1 MDPIYLTNLR
11 TSKFK
16 AHTEPFMRRFFQRL
30 LLPVAVMVVTQTS
43 FVSAESIRLVG
54 PDGQVQP
61 TPQYSEN
68 IVRNSA
74 NNEPGRF
81 FGPTSANQTLWSI
94 ASQLRPSSSVTVQQ
108 TLLAIY
114 QLNPQAFENQNIHTL
129 IPGSTLRVPSLA
141 QISRNST
148 QDAVNI
154 MASHQAKLNQTP
166 DTPVRPVAPPR
177 PAPVATPKVE
187 AVAQTPPQVTPT
199 TAPQEKAPTE
209 LKTPAKPSQSTD
221 AEVMALEEKN
231 HTLRLMLSQV
241 QSEVST
247 LKEEL
252 GDENRIRSEV
262 ERLLEEERRK
272 AEEASRLAPSALD
285 NLLSNGWLV
294 ALLAL
299 IPGLLIAIVVLL
311 LLNRRSSAQQENPT
325 QNNITSEMPTA
336 APVTLGPE
344 QTEDIGDDLLLD
356 DDLFSTTDDKEEND
370 AEKAFSDEDD
380 VFADLNE
387 TDLDFNL
394 DGQDSDDLFVGI
406 DDDGDLDT
414 EFDAL
419 NESANGISVNADD
432 KALGLEEMERAL
444 NDVSEPTDNDDLN
457 SFDLADENQMSE
469 DDIEAL
475 LSGDEENELLS
486 DGKVDQSLLDDL
498 LASELDALD
507 DEPAIQDTETLDTL
521 LNDELASLSE
531 EDNDEFDLS
540 GAGVAGDQDL
550 DDLFAS
556 IEEQADLEQLEAKAI
571 DETAL
576 LDEILAEQDAPLSEE
591 STELLDELLDDFDK
605 PENDEFDA
613 QTADLLQPEE
623 PILDLEED
631 STQLLN
637 EVLGEPVPEE
647 LASGLEIDQNST
659 ELLDELLDDLDLDD
673 ESIEA
678 TEFSVAPEKL
688 SVEDGT
694 ELFDELL
701 EIEQHPEPA
710 ESLPELATE
719 DEFNSDTFID
729 DLLNSAPAKDP
740 LLEPVLDENEAFAQ
754 ADDFDF
760 NPEIEGGLEDDLPQ
774 PSALP
779 ANEFGTPQD
788 EDWVFDEDDSSPTLE
803 ANTELELSSAED
815 DLPEQTTATN
825 ETVDELLAD
834 LAAQPQSNTVDT
846 SDDALAPDALSQS
859 VEESLTLNDLE
870 LPEENDEP
878 QLAEVTPSSVFDEQQ
893 VETEIEPESEPLAA
907 EASNDESDLTALNE
921 LDLPEYTEEDALAD
935 AQLEPA
941 AESEVEPELELA
953 SEPAEEEAFTELDEL
968 DLPEYTE
975 EDALADAQLE
985 PAAESEVEPE
995 LELASEPAEE
1005 EAFTELNELDLPEY
1019 TEEDALAD
1027 AQLEPA
1033 AESEVEPELELVS
1046 EPVTEEAF
1054 TELNELDLPEYTEED
1069 ALADAQLEP
1078 AAESEVEPE
1087 LELASEPAEEEAF
1100 TEFNELDLPE
1110 YTEEDALADAQLEPV
1125 AESEVEPELE
1135 LASEPAAEEAFTE
1148 LNELDLPEYTEED
1161 ALADAQLEP
1170 AAESEVEPELELA
1183 SDLEEE
1189 ETFTE
1194 LDELDLPEYTEE
1206 DALADAQLESATE
1219 SEVEPELDELDL
1231 PEYTEEDALA
1241 DAQLEPA
1248 VESEV
1253 EPELELATE
1262 PAEEE
1267 VFTELNELDLPEYTE
1282 EDALADAQL
1291 EPAVES
1297 DVEPELELASD
1308 LEEEEVFTELNELDL
1323 PEYTEEDAL
1332 ADAQLEPVAESEVEP
1347 ELDLASDL
1355 EEEEAFTELDE
1366 LDLPEYTEEDA
1377 LADAQLEPA
1386 VESGVEPELEL
1397 ASEPAAEEAFTELNE
1412 LDLPE
1417 YTEEDALADA
1427 QLELSVESEVE
1438 PELGDGTE
1446 TLAQETESD
1455 ALVADEDLLASV
1467 ESAVDEVQPELLDAT
1482 QDVPP
1487 TQSLANK
1494 AFDEEALHDW
1504 LSDNPDGEKPFSFD
1518 RPLDAKTIDSA
1529 GMDIDAML
1537 QMGGEDWNGFH
1548 LTPDQQAQLPDDVP
1562 EDEQAIWASETPEPQ
1577 AKPENWG
1584 SQEDLLDFDPQRD
1597 GYMTIDELMAQVESE
1612 EQGLNPDEEE
1622 LKLDV
1627 GLDEFPDVIGD
1638 IRDID
1643 VDSGAEAAGKLD
1655 LAKIY
1660 IEMNDEKGA
1669 IKLLEEAIVD
1679 GDDEIRQQAKRLID
1693 VLNGRV

>member
-1 MDPIYLTNLR
+1 
-11 TSKFK
+11 
-16 AHTEPFMRRFFQRL
+16 MRRFFQRL

-166 DTPVRPVAPPR
+166 DVPVRPVAPPR

-803 ANTELELSSAED
+803 GNAELELSSAED

-846 SDDALAPDALSQS
+846 SDDVLAPDALSQS

-878 QLAEVTPSSVFDEQQ
+878 QLAEVTQSSAFDEQQ

-941 AESEVEPELELA
+941 TESEVEPELELA

-985 PAAESEVEPE
+985 PAVESEVEPE

-1005 EAFTELNELDLPEY
+1005 EAFTELDELDLPEY

-1027 AQLEPA
+1027 AQLE
-1033 AESEVEPELELVS
+1033 SVV
-1046 EPVTEEAF
+1046 
-1054 TELNELDLPEYTEED
+1054 
-1069 ALADAQLEP
+1069 
-1078 AAESEVEPE
+1078 ESEVEPE
-1087 LELASEPAEEEAF
+1087 LELASDLEE
-1100 TEFNELDLPE
+1100 
-1110 YTEEDALADAQLEPV
+1110 
-1125 AESEVEPELE
+1125 
-1135 LASEPAAEEAFTE
+1135 EEAFTE

-1189 ETFTE
+1189 EAFTELNKLDLPEYTEEDALADAQLEPAAESEVEPELELASEPAEEEAFPELDELDLPEYTEEDALANAQLEPAAESEVEPELELASEPAAEEAFTE

-1206 DALADAQLESATE
+1206 DALADAQLEPATE
-1219 SEVEPELDELDL
+1219 SDVEPELELASEPAEEEAFTELDELDL

-1253 EPELELATE
+1253 EPELELASE

-1282 EDALADAQL
+1282 EEALADAQL
-1291 EPAVES
+1291 EPAAESEVES
-1297 DVEPELELASD
+1297 ELELASD
-1308 LEEEEVFTELNELDL
+1308 LEE
-1323 PEYTEEDAL
+1323 
-1332 ADAQLEPVAESEVEP
+1332 
-1347 ELDLASDL
+1347 
-1355 EEEEAFTELDE
+1355 
-1366 LDLPEYTEEDA
+1366 
-1377 LADAQLEPA
+1377 
-1386 VESGVEPELEL
+1386 
-1397 ASEPAAEEAFTELNE
+1397 EEAFTELNE

-1427 QLELSVESEVE
+1427 QLEPAAESEVE
-1438 PELGDGTE
+1438 PELGDETE

-1467 ESAVDEVQPELLDAT
+1467 ESAADEVQPELLDAT

>member
-1 MDPIYLTNLR
+1 
-11 TSKFK
+11 
-16 AHTEPFMRRFFQRL
+16 MRRFFQRL

-166 DTPVRPVAPPR
+166 DAPVRPVAPPR

-803 ANTELELSSAED
+803 GNTELELSSAED

-825 ETVDELLAD
+825 ETVDELLTD

-1135 LASEPAAEEAFTE
+1135 LASEPTAEEAFTE

-1206 DALADAQLESATE
+1206 DALADAQLEPAAE
-1219 SEVEPELDELDL
+1219 SEVEPELASDLEEEEAFTELNELDL

-1267 VFTELNELDLPEYTE
+1267 VFTEL
-1282 EDALADAQL
+1282 
-1291 EPAVES
+1291 
-1297 DVEPELELASD
+1297 
-1308 LEEEEVFTELNELDL
+1308 
-1323 PEYTEEDAL
+1323 
-1332 ADAQLEPVAESEVEP
+1332 
-1347 ELDLASDL
+1347 
-1355 EEEEAFTELDE
+1355 DE

-1386 VESGVEPELEL
+1386 AEAEVESELER
-1397 ASEPAAEEAFTELNE
+1397 ASDLEEKEAFTELDK

-1427 QLELSVESEVE
+1427 QLEPSVESEVE
-1438 PELGDGTE
+1438 PELGDETE

>member
-1 MDPIYLTNLR
+1 
-11 TSKFK
+11 
-16 AHTEPFMRRFFQRL
+16 MRRFFQRL

-187 AVAQTPPQVTPT
+187 AVAHTPPQVTPT

-576 LDEILAEQDAPLSEE
+576 LDEILAEQDVPLSEE

-803 ANTELELSSAED
+803 GNTELELSSAED

-825 ETVDELLAD
+825 ETVDELLTD

-878 QLAEVTPSSVFDEQQ
+878 QLAEVTPSSAFDEQQ

-907 EASNDESDLTALNE
+907 EASNDESDLTELNE

-941 AESEVEPELELA
+941 VESEVEPEPELELASDLEEEEAFTELNKLDLPEYTEEDALADAQLEPAAEAEVEPELELASEPAEEEAFTELDELDLPEYTEEDALADAQLEPAVESEVEPELELASEPAEEEVFTELNELDLPEYTEEDALADAQLEPAVESEVEPELELASEPAEEEVFTELNELDLPEYTEEDALADAQLEPAVESEVEPELELTSEPAEEEAFTELDELDLPEYTEEDALADAQLEPAVESEVEPELELA

-985 PAAESEVEPE
+985 PAV
-995 LELASEPAEE
+995 
-1005 EAFTELNELDLPEY
+1005 
-1019 TEEDALAD
+1019 
-1027 AQLEPA
+1027 
-1033 AESEVEPELELVS
+1033 
-1046 EPVTEEAF
+1046 
-1054 TELNELDLPEYTEED
+1054 
-1069 ALADAQLEP
+1069 
-1078 AAESEVEPE
+1078 
-1087 LELASEPAEEEAF
+1087 
-1100 TEFNELDLPE
+1100 
-1110 YTEEDALADAQLEPV
+1110 
-1125 AESEVEPELE
+1125 ESEVEPELE

-1170 AAESEVEPELELA
+1170 
-1183 SDLEEE
+1183 
-1189 ETFTE
+1189 
-1194 LDELDLPEYTEE
+1194 
-1206 DALADAQLESATE
+1206 
-1219 SEVEPELDELDL
+1219 
-1231 PEYTEEDALA
+1231 
-1241 DAQLEPA
+1241 
-1248 VESEV
+1248 
-1253 EPELELATE
+1253 
-1262 PAEEE
+1262 
-1267 VFTELNELDLPEYTE
+1267 
-1282 EDALADAQL
+1282 
-1291 EPAVES
+1291 
-1297 DVEPELELASD
+1297 
-1308 LEEEEVFTELNELDL
+1308 
-1323 PEYTEEDAL
+1323 
-1332 ADAQLEPVAESEVEP
+1332 
-1347 ELDLASDL
+1347 
-1355 EEEEAFTELDE
+1355 
-1366 LDLPEYTEEDA
+1366 
-1377 LADAQLEPA
+1377 
-1386 VESGVEPELEL
+1386 
-1397 ASEPAAEEAFTELNE
+1397 
-1412 LDLPE
+1412 
-1417 YTEEDALADA
+1417 
-1427 QLELSVESEVE
+1427 SVDE

-1467 ESAVDEVQPELLDAT
+1467 ESAVDEVQPELLGAT

>member
-1 MDPIYLTNLR
+1 
-11 TSKFK
+11 
-16 AHTEPFMRRFFQRL
+16 MRRFFQRL

-166 DTPVRPVAPPR
+166 YAPVRPVAPPR
-177 PAPVATPKVE
+177 PAPVATPKVQ

-370 AEKAFSDEDD
+370 AEAEKAFSDEDD

-457 SFDLADENQMSE
+457 SFDLADENQMSK

-540 GAGVAGDQDL
+540 GAGVTGDQDL

-556 IEEQADLEQLEAKAI
+556 IEEQADLEQPEAKVI

-576 LDEILAEQDAPLSEE
+576 LDEILAEQDAPLSEA

-623 PILDLEED
+623 PTLDLEED

-647 LASGLEIDQNST
+647 LAAELEIDQNST

-803 ANTELELSSAED
+803 GNTELELSSAED

-825 ETVDELLAD
+825 ETADELLAD

-878 QLAEVTPSSVFDEQQ
+878 QLAEVTPSSAFDEQQ

-935 AQLEPA
+935 AQLESA
-941 AESEVEPELELA
+941 TESEVESELELA

-995 LELASEPAEE
+995 LELVSEPVTEEAFTELDELDLPEYTEEDALADAQLEPAVESEVEPELELASEPAEEEAFTELDELDLPEYTEEDALADAQLEPAVESEVEPELELASEPAAEEAFTELDELDLPEYTEEDALADAQLEPAAESEVEPELELVSEPAEEEAFTELNELDLPEYTEEDALADAQLEPASESEVEPELASDLEEE

-1033 AESEVEPELELVS
+1033 AESEVES
-1046 EPVTEEAF
+1046 
-1054 TELNELDLPEYTEED
+1054 
-1069 ALADAQLEP
+1069 
-1078 AAESEVEPE
+1078 
-1087 LELASEPAEEEAF
+1087 
-1100 TEFNELDLPE
+1100 
-1110 YTEEDALADAQLEPV
+1110 
-1125 AESEVEPELE
+1125 
-1135 LASEPAAEEAFTE
+1135 
-1148 LNELDLPEYTEED
+1148 
-1161 ALADAQLEP
+1161 
-1170 AAESEVEPELELA
+1170 
-1183 SDLEEE
+1183 
-1189 ETFTE
+1189 
-1194 LDELDLPEYTEE
+1194 
-1206 DALADAQLESATE
+1206 
-1219 SEVEPELDELDL
+1219 
-1231 PEYTEEDALA
+1231 
-1241 DAQLEPA
+1241 
-1248 VESEV
+1248 
-1253 EPELELATE
+1253 
-1262 PAEEE
+1262 
-1267 VFTELNELDLPEYTE
+1267 
-1282 EDALADAQL
+1282 
-1291 EPAVES
+1291 
-1297 DVEPELELASD
+1297 ELELASD

-1332 ADAQLEPVAESEVEP
+1332 ADAQLEPA
-1347 ELDLASDL
+1347 
-1355 EEEEAFTELDE
+1355 
-1366 LDLPEYTEEDA
+1366 
-1377 LADAQLEPA
+1377 
-1386 VESGVEPELEL
+1386 
-1397 ASEPAAEEAFTELNE
+1397 
-1412 LDLPE
+1412 
-1417 YTEEDALADA
+1417 
-1427 QLELSVESEVE
+1427 VESEVE

-1467 ESAVDEVQPELLDAT
+1467 ESAVDEVQPELLGAT

>member
-576 LDEILAEQDAPLSEE
+576 LDEILAEQDVPLSEE

-803 ANTELELSSAED
+803 GNAELELSSAED

-825 ETVDELLAD
+825 ETADELLAD

-878 QLAEVTPSSVFDEQQ
+878 QLAEVTPTSAFDEQQ
-893 VETEIEPESEPLAA
+893 VETEIEPELEPLAA
-907 EASNDESDLTALNE
+907 EASNDESDLTELNE
-921 LDLPEYTEEDALAD
+921 LDLPEYTEEDVLADAQLEPAAESEVEPELELASEPAEEEAFTELDELDLPEYTEEDALADAQLEPAVESEVEPELELASDLEEEEAFTELDELDLPEYTEEDALADAQLEPAVESEVEPELELASDLEEEEAFTELNKLDLPEYTEEDALAD

-995 LELASEPAEE
+995 LASDLEEKEAFTELNELDLPEYTEEDVLADAQLEPAAEAEVEPELELASDLEEE

-1033 AESEVEPELELVS
+1033 AEAEVEPELELAS
-1046 EPVTEEAF
+1046 DLEEKEAF
-1054 TELNELDLPEYTEED
+1054 TELNELDLPEH
-1069 ALADAQLEP
+1069 
-1078 AAESEVEPE
+1078 
-1087 LELASEPAEEEAF
+1087 
-1100 TEFNELDLPE
+1100 
-1110 YTEEDALADAQLEPV
+1110 
-1125 AESEVEPELE
+1125 
-1135 LASEPAAEEAFTE
+1135 
-1148 LNELDLPEYTEED
+1148 TEED

-1189 ETFTE
+1189 EAFTE

-1206 DALADAQLESATE
+1206 DALADAQLE
-1219 SEVEPELDELDL
+1219 
-1231 PEYTEEDALA
+1231 
-1241 DAQLEPA
+1241 PA
-1248 VESEV
+1248 
-1253 EPELELATE
+1253 
-1262 PAEEE
+1262 AEAE
-1267 VFTELNELDLPEYTE
+1267 
-1282 EDALADAQL
+1282 
-1291 EPAVES
+1291 
-1297 DVEPELELASD
+1297 VEPELELASD
-1308 LEEEEVFTELNELDL
+1308 LEEKEAFTELNELDL

-1355 EEEEAFTELDE
+1355 EEEEAFTELNE

-1377 LADAQLEPA
+1377 LADAQLEP
-1386 VESGVEPELEL
+1386 
-1397 ASEPAAEEAFTELNE
+1397 
-1412 LDLPE
+1412 
-1417 YTEEDALADA
+1417 
-1427 QLELSVESEVE
+1427 SVESEVE

-1467 ESAVDEVQPELLDAT
+1467 ESAVDEVQPELLGAT

>member
-1 MDPIYLTNLR
+1 
-11 TSKFK
+11 
-16 AHTEPFMRRFFQRL
+16 MRRFFQRL

-199 TAPQEKAPTE
+199 TAPQEKVPTE

-241 QSEVST
+241 QSEVSI

-803 ANTELELSSAED
+803 GNTELELSSAED

-825 ETVDELLAD
+825 ETADELLAD

-878 QLAEVTPSSVFDEQQ
+878 QLAEVTPYSAFDEQQ

-953 SEPAEEEAFTELDEL
+953 SEPAEEEAFTELNEL
-968 DLPEYTE
+968 DLPEYTK

-985 PAAESEVEPE
+985 PATESEVEPE
-995 LELASEPAEE
+995 LELASEPVEE
-1005 EAFTELNELDLPEY
+1005 EAFT
-1019 TEEDALAD
+1019 
-1027 AQLEPA
+1027 
-1033 AESEVEPELELVS
+1033 
-1046 EPVTEEAF
+1046 
-1054 TELNELDLPEYTEED
+1054 
-1069 ALADAQLEP
+1069 
-1078 AAESEVEPE
+1078 
-1087 LELASEPAEEEAF
+1087 
-1100 TEFNELDLPE
+1100 
-1110 YTEEDALADAQLEPV
+1110 
-1125 AESEVEPELE
+1125 
-1135 LASEPAAEEAFTE
+1135 
-1148 LNELDLPEYTEED
+1148 
-1161 ALADAQLEP
+1161 
-1170 AAESEVEPELELA
+1170 
-1183 SDLEEE
+1183 
-1189 ETFTE
+1189 
-1194 LDELDLPEYTEE
+1194 
-1206 DALADAQLESATE
+1206 
-1219 SEVEPELDELDL
+1219 ELDELDL

-1248 VESEV
+1248 VDSEVEPELASEPAEEEAFTELDELDLPEYTEEDALADAQLEPAAESEV

-1291 EPAVES
+1291 EPAAES
-1297 DVEPELELASD
+1297 EVEPELELTSEPA
-1308 LEEEEVFTELNELDL
+1308 EEEAFTELDELDL

-1332 ADAQLEPVAESEVEP
+1332 ADAQLEPAAESEVEP
-1347 ELDLASDL
+1347 ELGLAS
-1355 EEEEAFTELDE
+1355 EPAEEEAFTELDE

-1386 VESGVEPELEL
+1386 VESEVEPELELASEPAEEEAFTELDELDLPEYTEEDALADAQLEPAVESEVEPELELASEPAEEEAFTELDELDLPEYTEEDALADAQLESVVESEVEPELEL

-1427 QLELSVESEVE
+1427 QLEPSVESEVE

-1467 ESAVDEVQPELLDAT
+1467 ESAVDEVQPELLGAT

>member
-1 MDPIYLTNLR
+1 M
-11 TSKFK
+11 
-16 AHTEPFMRRFFQRL
+16 
-30 LLPVAVMVVTQTS
+30 
-43 FVSAESIRLVG
+43 
-54 PDGQVQP
+54 
-61 TPQYSEN
+61 
-68 IVRNSA
+68 
-74 NNEPGRF
+74 
-81 FGPTSANQTLWSI
+81 
-94 ASQLRPSSSVTVQQ
+94 QQ

-199 TAPQEKAPTE
+199 TAPQEKVPTE

-576 LDEILAEQDAPLSEE
+576 LDEILAEQDVPLSEE

-803 ANTELELSSAED
+803 GNAELELSSAED

-825 ETVDELLAD
+825 ETADELLAD

-878 QLAEVTPSSVFDEQQ
+878 QLAEVTPSSAFDEQQ

-907 EASNDESDLTALNE
+907 EASNDESDLTELNE
-921 LDLPEYTEEDALAD
+921 LDLPEYTEEDALADAQLEPAVESEVEPELELASEPAEEEAFTELDELDLPEYTEEDALADAQLEPAAESEVEPELASDLEEEEAFTELNELDLPEYTEEDALADAQLEPAAESEVEPELELVSEPVTEEAFTELDELDLPEHTEEDALADAQLEPAVESEVEPEPELELASDLEEEEAFTELDELDLPEYTEEDALADAQLEPAVESEVEPELELASDLEEEEAFTELNKLDLPEYTEEDALAD

-985 PAAESEVEPE
+985 SATESEVE
-995 LELASEPAEE
+995 S
-1005 EAFTELNELDLPEY
+1005 
-1019 TEEDALAD
+1019 
-1027 AQLEPA
+1027 
-1033 AESEVEPELELVS
+1033 ELELV
-1046 EPVTEEAF
+1046 
-1054 TELNELDLPEYTEED
+1054 
-1069 ALADAQLEP
+1069 
-1078 AAESEVEPE
+1078 
-1087 LELASEPAEEEAF
+1087 
-1100 TEFNELDLPE
+1100 
-1110 YTEEDALADAQLEPV
+1110 
-1125 AESEVEPELE
+1125 
-1135 LASEPAAEEAFTE
+1135 SEPAAEEAFTE
-1148 LNELDLPEYTEED
+1148 L
-1161 ALADAQLEP
+1161 
-1170 AAESEVEPELELA
+1170 
-1183 SDLEEE
+1183 
-1189 ETFTE
+1189 
-1194 LDELDLPEYTEE
+1194 DELDVPEYTEE
-1206 DALADAQLESATE
+1206 DALADAQLES
-1219 SEVEPELDELDL
+1219 
-1231 PEYTEEDALA
+1231 
-1241 DAQLEPA
+1241 
-1248 VESEV
+1248 
-1253 EPELELATE
+1253 
-1262 PAEEE
+1262 
-1267 VFTELNELDLPEYTE
+1267 
-1282 EDALADAQL
+1282 
-1291 EPAVES
+1291 
-1297 DVEPELELASD
+1297 
-1308 LEEEEVFTELNELDL
+1308 
-1323 PEYTEEDAL
+1323 
-1332 ADAQLEPVAESEVEP
+1332 
-1347 ELDLASDL
+1347 
-1355 EEEEAFTELDE
+1355 
-1366 LDLPEYTEEDA
+1366 
-1377 LADAQLEPA
+1377 
-1386 VESGVEPELEL
+1386 
-1397 ASEPAAEEAFTELNE
+1397 
-1412 LDLPE
+1412 
-1417 YTEEDALADA
+1417 
-1427 QLELSVESEVE
+1427 SVESEVE
-1438 PELGDGTE
+1438 PELGDETE

-1467 ESAVDEVQPELLDAT
+1467 ESAVDEVQPELLGAT

>member
-11 TSKFK
+11 TPKFK

-803 ANTELELSSAED
+803 GNTELELSSAED

-825 ETVDELLAD
+825 ETVDELLTD

-878 QLAEVTPSSVFDEQQ
+878 QLAEVTPSSAFDEQQ

-921 LDLPEYTEEDALAD
+921 LDLSEYTEEDALAD

-985 PAAESEVEPE
+985 PAVESEVEPE

-1005 EAFTELNELDLPEY
+1005 EAFTELDELDLPEY

-1033 AESEVEPELELVS
+1033 TES
-1046 EPVTEEAF
+1046 
-1054 TELNELDLPEYTEED
+1054 D
-1069 ALADAQLEP
+1069 
-1078 AAESEVEPE
+1078 
-1087 LELASEPAEEEAF
+1087 
-1100 TEFNELDLPE
+1100 
-1110 YTEEDALADAQLEPV
+1110 
-1125 AESEVEPELE
+1125 VEPELE

-1170 AAESEVEPELELA
+1170 AAESEVEPELELVSEQA
-1183 SDLEEE
+1183 EEE
-1189 ETFTE
+1189 AFTE

-1206 DALADAQLESATE
+1206 DALAG
-1219 SEVEPELDELDL
+1219 
-1231 PEYTEEDALA
+1231 
-1241 DAQLEPA
+1241 AQLEPA

-1253 EPELELATE
+1253 EPELELASDL
-1262 PAEEE
+1262 EEE
-1267 VFTELNELDLPEYTE
+1267 EAFTELNELDLPEYTE

-1291 EPAVES
+1291 EPA
-1297 DVEPELELASD
+1297 
-1308 LEEEEVFTELNELDL
+1308 
-1323 PEYTEEDAL
+1323 
-1332 ADAQLEPVAESEVEP
+1332 AESEVES
-1347 ELDLASDL
+1347 ELELASDL

-1386 VESGVEPELEL
+1386 AEAEVEPELEL
-1397 ASEPAAEEAFTELNE
+1397 ASDLEEKEAFTELDELDLPEYTEEDALADAQLEPAVESEVEPEFELASEPAAEETFTELDELDLPEYTEEDALADAQLEPAAEAEVEPELELASDLEEEEAFTELNE

-1427 QLELSVESEVE
+1427 QLEPSVESEVE
-1438 PELGDGTE
+1438 PELGDETE

-1467 ESAVDEVQPELLDAT
+1467 ESAADEVQPELLDAT

>member
-1 MDPIYLTNLR
+1 
-11 TSKFK
+11 
-16 AHTEPFMRRFFQRL
+16 MRRFFQRL

-803 ANTELELSSAED
+803 GNAELELSSAED

-825 ETVDELLAD
+825 ETADELLAD

-846 SDDALAPDALSQS
+846 SDDALAPDAISQS

-941 AESEVEPELELA
+941 TESEVEPELKLASEPVEEEAFTELDELDLPEYTEEDALADAQLEPAVESEVEPELELASDLDEEEAFTELNELDLPEYTEEDALADAQLEPAAESEVEPELELA

-995 LELASEPAEE
+995 LELASDLEEE

-1027 AQLEPA
+1027 AQL
-1033 AESEVEPELELVS
+1033 
-1046 EPVTEEAF
+1046 
-1054 TELNELDLPEYTEED
+1054 D
-1069 ALADAQLEP
+1069 P

-1100 TEFNELDLPE
+1100 TE
-1110 YTEEDALADAQLEPV
+1110 
-1125 AESEVEPELE
+1125 LE
-1135 LASEPAAEEAFTE
+1135 LASEPVEEE
-1148 LNELDLPEYTEED
+1148 

-1170 AAESEVEPELELA
+1170 ATESEVEPEPELA
-1183 SDLEEE
+1183 SDLEEKE
-1189 ETFTE
+1189 AFTE
-1194 LDELDLPEYTEE
+1194 LDELG
-1206 DALADAQLESATE
+1206 
-1219 SEVEPELDELDL
+1219 L

-1262 PAEEE
+1262 P
-1267 VFTELNELDLPEYTE
+1267 T
-1282 EDALADAQL
+1282 
-1291 EPAVES
+1291 
-1297 DVEPELELASD
+1297 
-1308 LEEEEVFTELNELDL
+1308 
-1323 PEYTEEDAL
+1323 
-1332 ADAQLEPVAESEVEP
+1332 
-1347 ELDLASDL
+1347 
-1355 EEEEAFTELDE
+1355 EEEAFTELDE

-1377 LADAQLEPA
+1377 LADAQLEP
-1386 VESGVEPELEL
+1386 
-1397 ASEPAAEEAFTELNE
+1397 
-1412 LDLPE
+1412 
-1417 YTEEDALADA
+1417 
-1427 QLELSVESEVE
+1427 SVESEVE
-1438 PELGDGTE
+1438 PELGDEIE
-1446 TLAQETESD
+1446 TIAQETESD

-1487 TQSLANK
+1487 TQSLVNK

-1504 LSDNPDGEKPFSFD
+1504 LSDNPDDEKPFSFD

>member
-1 MDPIYLTNLR
+1 M
-11 TSKFK
+11 
-16 AHTEPFMRRFFQRL
+16 
-30 LLPVAVMVVTQTS
+30 
-43 FVSAESIRLVG
+43 
-54 PDGQVQP
+54 
-61 TPQYSEN
+61 
-68 IVRNSA
+68 
-74 NNEPGRF
+74 
-81 FGPTSANQTLWSI
+81 
-94 ASQLRPSSSVTVQQ
+94 QQ

-507 DEPAIQDTETLDTL
+507 DEPAIQDTETLDAL

-803 ANTELELSSAED
+803 GNAELELSSAED

-825 ETVDELLAD
+825 ETADELLAD
-834 LAAQPQSNTVDT
+834 LAAQPQSNTGDT

-878 QLAEVTPSSVFDEQQ
+878 QLAEVTPSSAFDEQQ

-941 AESEVEPELELA
+941 TESEVEPELELASEPVEEEAFTELDELDLPEYTEEDALADSQLEPAAESEVEPELELASEPAEEEAFTELNELDLPEYTEEDALADAQLESATESEVESELELASEPAAEEAFTELDELDLPEYTEEDALADSQLEPAVESEVEPELELASEPAEEEVFTELDELDLPEYTEEDALADAQLEPAAESEVEPELELASEPAEEEAFTELDKLDLPEYTEEDALADAQLEPATESEVEPELELA

-995 LELASEPAEE
+995 LASDLEEE

-1033 AESEVEPELELVS
+1033 V
-1046 EPVTEEAF
+1046 
-1054 TELNELDLPEYTEED
+1054 
-1069 ALADAQLEP
+1069 
-1078 AAESEVEPE
+1078 
-1087 LELASEPAEEEAF
+1087 
-1100 TEFNELDLPE
+1100 
-1110 YTEEDALADAQLEPV
+1110 
-1125 AESEVEPELE
+1125 ESEVEPELE

-1170 AAESEVEPELELA
+1170 
-1183 SDLEEE
+1183 
-1189 ETFTE
+1189 
-1194 LDELDLPEYTEE
+1194 
-1206 DALADAQLESATE
+1206 
-1219 SEVEPELDELDL
+1219 
-1231 PEYTEEDALA
+1231 
-1241 DAQLEPA
+1241 
-1248 VESEV
+1248 
-1253 EPELELATE
+1253 
-1262 PAEEE
+1262 
-1267 VFTELNELDLPEYTE
+1267 
-1282 EDALADAQL
+1282 
-1291 EPAVES
+1291 
-1297 DVEPELELASD
+1297 
-1308 LEEEEVFTELNELDL
+1308 
-1323 PEYTEEDAL
+1323 
-1332 ADAQLEPVAESEVEP
+1332 
-1347 ELDLASDL
+1347 
-1355 EEEEAFTELDE
+1355 
-1366 LDLPEYTEEDA
+1366 
-1377 LADAQLEPA
+1377 
-1386 VESGVEPELEL
+1386 
-1397 ASEPAAEEAFTELNE
+1397 
-1412 LDLPE
+1412 
-1417 YTEEDALADA
+1417 
-1427 QLELSVESEVE
+1427 SVESEVE

>member
-1 MDPIYLTNLR
+1 
-11 TSKFK
+11 
-16 AHTEPFMRRFFQRL
+16 MRRFFQRL
-30 LLPVAVMVVTQTS
+30 LLPVAVMVMTQTS

-177 PAPVATPKVE
+177 PTPIATPKVE
-187 AVAQTPPQVTPT
+187 AVAQTTPQVTPT

-325 QNNITSEMPTA
+325 QNNITSEIPTA

-803 ANTELELSSAED
+803 GNAELELSSAED

-825 ETVDELLAD
+825 ETADELLAD

-878 QLAEVTPSSVFDEQQ
+878 QLAEVTPSSAFDEQQ

-985 PAAESEVEPE
+985 PAVESEVEPE
-995 LELASEPAEE
+995 LELASEPVEE
-1005 EAFTELNELDLPEY
+1005 EAFTELDELDLPEY

-1033 AESEVEPELELVS
+1033 VESEVEPELELAS
-1046 EPVTEEAF
+1046 DLDEEEAF

-1100 TEFNELDLPE
+1100 TELDELDLPEYTEEDALADAQLEPAAESEVEPELELASDLEEEEAFTELNELDLPE
-1110 YTEEDALADAQLEPV
+1110 YTEEDALADAQLEPA

-1135 LASEPAAEEAFTE
+1135 LASVLEEEEAFTE
-1148 LNELDLPEYTEED
+1148 LNKLDLPEYTEED

-1206 DALADAQLESATE
+1206 DALADAQLEPAVE
-1219 SEVEPELDELDL
+1219 SEVEPELELATEPAAEEAFTELDELDL

-1248 VESEV
+1248 AESE
-1253 EPELELATE
+1253 
-1262 PAEEE
+1262 
-1267 VFTELNELDLPEYTE
+1267 
-1282 EDALADAQL
+1282 
-1291 EPAVES
+1291 
-1297 DVEPELELASD
+1297 VEPELELASD

-1386 VESGVEPELEL
+1386 VES
-1397 ASEPAAEEAFTELNE
+1397 
-1412 LDLPE
+1412 
-1417 YTEEDALADA
+1417 
-1427 QLELSVESEVE
+1427 EVE
-1438 PELGDGTE
+1438 PELGDETE

>member
-1 MDPIYLTNLR
+1 
-11 TSKFK
+11 
-16 AHTEPFMRRFFQRL
+16 MRRFFQRL

-299 IPGLLIAIVVLL
+299 IPGLVIAIVVLL

-605 PENDEFDA
+605 PKNDEFDA

-637 EVLGEPVPEE
+637 EVLGETVPEE

-803 ANTELELSSAED
+803 GNAELELSSAED

-825 ETVDELLAD
+825 ETADELLAD

-878 QLAEVTPSSVFDEQQ
+878 QLAEVTPSSAFDEQQ

-941 AESEVEPELELA
+941 TESDVEPELELASDLEEEEPFTELNELDLPEYTEEDALADAQLEPATESEVEPELELASDLDEEEAFTELNELDLPEYTEEDALADAQLEPAEESDVEPELELASEPAEEEAFTELDEIDLPEYTEEDALADAQLEPAAEAEVEPELELASNLEEKEAFTELNELDLPEYTEEDALADAHLEPAAESEVEPELELA
-953 SEPAEEEAFTELDEL
+953 SDLEEEEAFTELDEL

-995 LELASEPAEE
+995 LELASDLEEE
-1005 EAFTELNELDLPEY
+1005 EAFTELDELDLPEY

-1033 AESEVEPELELVS
+1033 AE
-1046 EPVTEEAF
+1046 A
-1054 TELNELDLPEYTEED
+1054 
-1069 ALADAQLEP
+1069 
-1078 AAESEVEPE
+1078 
-1087 LELASEPAEEEAF
+1087 
-1100 TEFNELDLPE
+1100 
-1110 YTEEDALADAQLEPV
+1110 
-1125 AESEVEPELE
+1125 EVEPELE

-1170 AAESEVEPELELA
+1170 
-1183 SDLEEE
+1183 
-1189 ETFTE
+1189 
-1194 LDELDLPEYTEE
+1194 
-1206 DALADAQLESATE
+1206 
-1219 SEVEPELDELDL
+1219 
-1231 PEYTEEDALA
+1231 
-1241 DAQLEPA
+1241 
-1248 VESEV
+1248 
-1253 EPELELATE
+1253 
-1262 PAEEE
+1262 
-1267 VFTELNELDLPEYTE
+1267 
-1282 EDALADAQL
+1282 
-1291 EPAVES
+1291 
-1297 DVEPELELASD
+1297 
-1308 LEEEEVFTELNELDL
+1308 
-1323 PEYTEEDAL
+1323 
-1332 ADAQLEPVAESEVEP
+1332 
-1347 ELDLASDL
+1347 
-1355 EEEEAFTELDE
+1355 
-1366 LDLPEYTEEDA
+1366 
-1377 LADAQLEPA
+1377 
-1386 VESGVEPELEL
+1386 
-1397 ASEPAAEEAFTELNE
+1397 
-1412 LDLPE
+1412 
-1417 YTEEDALADA
+1417 
-1427 QLELSVESEVE
+1427 SVESEVE

-1467 ESAVDEVQPELLDAT
+1467 ESAVDEVQPELLGAT

>member
-166 DTPVRPVAPPR
+166 DTPVRPVAPTR

-370 AEKAFSDEDD
+370 SEKAFSDEDD

-591 STELLDELLDDFDK
+591 STEFLDELLDDFDK

-803 ANTELELSSAED
+803 GNTELELSSAED

-878 QLAEVTPSSVFDEQQ
+878 QLAEVIPSSAFDEQQ

-907 EASNDESDLTALNE
+907 EASNDESGLTALNE
-921 LDLPEYTEEDALAD
+921 LDLPEYTEEDALADAKLEPAAEAEVEPELELVSEPVTEEAFTELDELDLPEYTEEDALADTQLEPAVESEVEPELELASDLDEEEAFTELNELDLPEYTEEDTLAD

-985 PAAESEVEPE
+985 PAAEAEVEPELELASNLEEKEAFTELNELDLPEYTEEDALADAHLEPAAESEVEPE
-995 LELASEPAEE
+995 LELASDLEEEEAFTELDELDLPEYTEEDALADAQLEPAAESEVESELELASDLEE
-1005 EAFTELNELDLPEY
+1005 EEVFTELNELDLPEYTEEDALADAQLESVVESEVEPELELASDLEEKEAFTELNELDLPEY

-1033 AESEVEPELELVS
+1033 V
-1046 EPVTEEAF
+1046 
-1054 TELNELDLPEYTEED
+1054 
-1069 ALADAQLEP
+1069 
-1078 AAESEVEPE
+1078 
-1087 LELASEPAEEEAF
+1087 
-1100 TEFNELDLPE
+1100 
-1110 YTEEDALADAQLEPV
+1110 
-1125 AESEVEPELE
+1125 ESEVEPELE

-1170 AAESEVEPELELA
+1170 
-1183 SDLEEE
+1183 
-1189 ETFTE
+1189 
-1194 LDELDLPEYTEE
+1194 
-1206 DALADAQLESATE
+1206 
-1219 SEVEPELDELDL
+1219 
-1231 PEYTEEDALA
+1231 
-1241 DAQLEPA
+1241 
-1248 VESEV
+1248 
-1253 EPELELATE
+1253 
-1262 PAEEE
+1262 
-1267 VFTELNELDLPEYTE
+1267 
-1282 EDALADAQL
+1282 
-1291 EPAVES
+1291 
-1297 DVEPELELASD
+1297 
-1308 LEEEEVFTELNELDL
+1308 
-1323 PEYTEEDAL
+1323 
-1332 ADAQLEPVAESEVEP
+1332 
-1347 ELDLASDL
+1347 
-1355 EEEEAFTELDE
+1355 
-1366 LDLPEYTEEDA
+1366 
-1377 LADAQLEPA
+1377 
-1386 VESGVEPELEL
+1386 
-1397 ASEPAAEEAFTELNE
+1397 
-1412 LDLPE
+1412 
-1417 YTEEDALADA
+1417 
-1427 QLELSVESEVE
+1427 SVESEVE
-1438 PELGDGTE
+1438 PELGDETE

-1455 ALVADEDLLASV
+1455 ALVADEDLLDSI
-1467 ESAVDEVQPELLDAT
+1467 ESAVDEVQPELLGAT

-1562 EDEQAIWASETPEPQ
+1562 EDEQAIWESETPEPQ

>member
-1 MDPIYLTNLR
+1 
-11 TSKFK
+11 
-16 AHTEPFMRRFFQRL
+16 MRRFFQRL

-166 DTPVRPVAPPR
+166 DAPVRPVAPPR

-803 ANTELELSSAED
+803 GNTELELSSAED

-878 QLAEVTPSSVFDEQQ
+878 QLAEVTPSSAFDEQQ

-921 LDLPEYTEEDALAD
+921 LDLSEYTEEDALAD

-995 LELASEPAEE
+995 LELASDLEE
-1005 EAFTELNELDLPEY
+1005 
-1019 TEEDALAD
+1019 
-1027 AQLEPA
+1027 
-1033 AESEVEPELELVS
+1033 
-1046 EPVTEEAF
+1046 EEAF

-1087 LELASEPAEEEAF
+1087 LELASVLEE
-1100 TEFNELDLPE
+1100 
-1110 YTEEDALADAQLEPV
+1110 
-1125 AESEVEPELE
+1125 
-1135 LASEPAAEEAFTE
+1135 EEAFTE
-1148 LNELDLPEYTEED
+1148 LNKLDLPEYTEED

-1206 DALADAQLESATE
+1206 DALADAQLEPAVE
-1219 SEVEPELDELDL
+1219 SEVEPELELATEPAAEEAFTELDELDL

-1248 VESEV
+1248 AESE
-1253 EPELELATE
+1253 
-1262 PAEEE
+1262 
-1267 VFTELNELDLPEYTE
+1267 
-1282 EDALADAQL
+1282 
-1291 EPAVES
+1291 
-1297 DVEPELELASD
+1297 VEPELELASD

-1386 VESGVEPELEL
+1386 VES
-1397 ASEPAAEEAFTELNE
+1397 
-1412 LDLPE
+1412 
-1417 YTEEDALADA
+1417 
-1427 QLELSVESEVE
+1427 EVE
-1438 PELGDGTE
+1438 PELGDETE

>member
-613 QTADLLQPEE
+613 QTADLLQPDE

-774 PSALP
+774 SSALP
-779 ANEFGTPQD
+779 ANEFGTPRD

-803 ANTELELSSAED
+803 GNAELELSSAED

-825 ETVDELLAD
+825 ETADELLAD

-846 SDDALAPDALSQS
+846 SDDALAPDAVSQS

-878 QLAEVTPSSVFDEQQ
+878 QLAEVTPSSAFDEQQ

-921 LDLPEYTEEDALAD
+921 LDLSEYTEEDALAD

-985 PAAESEVEPE
+985 PAVESEVEPE

-1005 EAFTELNELDLPEY
+1005 EAFT
-1019 TEEDALAD
+1019 
-1027 AQLEPA
+1027 
-1033 AESEVEPELELVS
+1033 
-1046 EPVTEEAF
+1046 
-1054 TELNELDLPEYTEED
+1054 
-1069 ALADAQLEP
+1069 
-1078 AAESEVEPE
+1078 
-1087 LELASEPAEEEAF
+1087 
-1100 TEFNELDLPE
+1100 
-1110 YTEEDALADAQLEPV
+1110 
-1125 AESEVEPELE
+1125 
-1135 LASEPAAEEAFTE
+1135 
-1148 LNELDLPEYTEED
+1148 
-1161 ALADAQLEP
+1161 
-1170 AAESEVEPELELA
+1170 
-1183 SDLEEE
+1183 
-1189 ETFTE
+1189 
-1194 LDELDLPEYTEE
+1194 
-1206 DALADAQLESATE
+1206 
-1219 SEVEPELDELDL
+1219 ELDELDL

-1253 EPELELATE
+1253 EPELELASDLEEEEAFTELNELDLPEYTEEDALADAQLEPAAELEVEPELELASDLEEEEAFTELNELDLPEYTEEDALADAQLEPAAELEVEPELELASDLEEEEAFTELDELDLPEYTEEDALADAQLEPAAESEVEPELELATE

-1267 VFTELNELDLPEYTE
+1267 AFPELDELDLPEYTE

-1308 LEEEEVFTELNELDL
+1308 LEEEE
-1323 PEYTEEDAL
+1323 
-1332 ADAQLEPVAESEVEP
+1332 
-1347 ELDLASDL
+1347 
-1355 EEEEAFTELDE
+1355 AFTELDE

-1386 VESGVEPELEL
+1386 AESEVEPELEL
-1397 ASEPAAEEAFTELNE
+1397 ATEPAEEEAFPELDE

-1427 QLELSVESEVE
+1427 QLEPAVESEVEPELELASDLEEKEAFTELDELDLPEHTEEDALADAQLEPAVESKVE

-1455 ALVADEDLLASV
+1455 TLVADEDLLASV
-1467 ESAVDEVQPELLDAT
+1467 ESAVDEVQPELLGAT

>member
-1 MDPIYLTNLR
+1 M
-11 TSKFK
+11 
-16 AHTEPFMRRFFQRL
+16 
-30 LLPVAVMVVTQTS
+30 
-43 FVSAESIRLVG
+43 
-54 PDGQVQP
+54 
-61 TPQYSEN
+61 
-68 IVRNSA
+68 
-74 NNEPGRF
+74 
-81 FGPTSANQTLWSI
+81 
-94 ASQLRPSSSVTVQQ
+94 QQ

-129 IPGSTLRVPSLA
+129 IPGSTLRVPSLE

-475 LSGDEENELLS
+475 LSGDGENELLS

-803 ANTELELSSAED
+803 GNAELELSSAED

-825 ETVDELLAD
+825 ETADELLAD

-878 QLAEVTPSSVFDEQQ
+878 QLAEVTPSSAFDEQQ

-907 EASNDESDLTALNE
+907 EASNDESDLTALNELDLSEYTEEDALADAQLEPAAESEVEPELELASEPVEEEAFTELNELDLPEYTEEDVLADAQLEPAAESDVEPELASDLEEEEAFTELNE

-1135 LASEPAAEEAFTE
+1135 LASEPTAEEAFTE

-1206 DALADAQLESATE
+1206 DALADAQLEPAAE
-1219 SEVEPELDELDL
+1219 SEVEPELASDLEEEEAFTELNELDL

-1267 VFTELNELDLPEYTE
+1267 VFTEL
-1282 EDALADAQL
+1282 
-1291 EPAVES
+1291 
-1297 DVEPELELASD
+1297 
-1308 LEEEEVFTELNELDL
+1308 
-1323 PEYTEEDAL
+1323 
-1332 ADAQLEPVAESEVEP
+1332 
-1347 ELDLASDL
+1347 
-1355 EEEEAFTELDE
+1355 DE

-1386 VESGVEPELEL
+1386 
-1397 ASEPAAEEAFTELNE
+1397 AE
-1412 LDLPE
+1412 
-1417 YTEEDALADA
+1417 A
-1427 QLELSVESEVE
+1427 QVESE
-1438 PELGDGTE
+1438 LGDETE

-1467 ESAVDEVQPELLDAT
+1467 ESAADEVQPELLDAT

>member
-1 MDPIYLTNLR
+1 
-11 TSKFK
+11 
-16 AHTEPFMRRFFQRL
+16 MRRFFQRL

-605 PENDEFDA
+605 PKNDEFDA

-637 EVLGEPVPEE
+637 EVLGETVPEE

-803 ANTELELSSAED
+803 GNAELELSSAED

-825 ETVDELLAD
+825 ETADELLAD

-1135 LASEPAAEEAFTE
+1135 LASEPTAEEAFTE

-1206 DALADAQLESATE
+1206 DALADAQLEPAAE
-1219 SEVEPELDELDL
+1219 SEVEPELASDLEEEEAFTELNELDL

-1267 VFTELNELDLPEYTE
+1267 VFTEL
-1282 EDALADAQL
+1282 
-1291 EPAVES
+1291 
-1297 DVEPELELASD
+1297 
-1308 LEEEEVFTELNELDL
+1308 
-1323 PEYTEEDAL
+1323 
-1332 ADAQLEPVAESEVEP
+1332 
-1347 ELDLASDL
+1347 
-1355 EEEEAFTELDE
+1355 DE

-1386 VESGVEPELEL
+1386 AEAEVESELER
-1397 ASEPAAEEAFTELNE
+1397 ASDLEEKEAFTELDK

-1427 QLELSVESEVE
+1427 QLEPSVESEVE
-1438 PELGDGTE
+1438 PELGDETE

>member
-1 MDPIYLTNLR
+1 M
-11 TSKFK
+11 
-16 AHTEPFMRRFFQRL
+16 
-30 LLPVAVMVVTQTS
+30 
-43 FVSAESIRLVG
+43 
-54 PDGQVQP
+54 
-61 TPQYSEN
+61 
-68 IVRNSA
+68 
-74 NNEPGRF
+74 
-81 FGPTSANQTLWSI
+81 
-94 ASQLRPSSSVTVQQ
+94 QQ

-166 DTPVRPVAPPR
+166 DAPVRPVAPPR
-177 PAPVATPKVE
+177 SAPVATPKVE

-803 ANTELELSSAED
+803 GNAELELSSAED

-825 ETVDELLAD
+825 ETADELLAD

-878 QLAEVTPSSVFDEQQ
+878 QLAEVTPSSAFDEQQ

-941 AESEVEPELELA
+941 TESDVEPELELASDLEEEEPFTELNELDLPEYTEEDALADAQLEPATESEVEPELELA

-985 PAAESEVEPE
+985 PAVESEVEPE
-995 LELASEPAEE
+995 LELASEPAAEEAFTELDELDLPEYTEEDALADAQLEPVAESEVDPELDLASDLEEEEAFTELDELDLPEYTEEDALADAQLESATESEVESELELASEPAAEEAFTELNELDLPEYTEEDALADAQLEPSVESEVEPEFELASEPAAE

-1054 TELNELDLPEYTEED
+1054 TELDELDLPEYTEEDALADAQLESATESEVESELELVSEPAAEEAFTELDELDVPEYTEED

-1100 TEFNELDLPE
+1100 
-1110 YTEEDALADAQLEPV
+1110 
-1125 AESEVEPELE
+1125 
-1135 LASEPAAEEAFTE
+1135 
-1148 LNELDLPEYTEED
+1148 
-1161 ALADAQLEP
+1161 
-1170 AAESEVEPELELA
+1170 
-1183 SDLEEE
+1183 
-1189 ETFTE
+1189 
-1194 LDELDLPEYTEE
+1194 
-1206 DALADAQLESATE
+1206 
-1219 SEVEPELDELDL
+1219 PELDELDL

-1241 DAQLEPA
+1241 DAQLEP
-1248 VESEV
+1248 
-1253 EPELELATE
+1253 
-1262 PAEEE
+1262 
-1267 VFTELNELDLPEYTE
+1267 
-1282 EDALADAQL
+1282 
-1291 EPAVES
+1291 
-1297 DVEPELELASD
+1297 
-1308 LEEEEVFTELNELDL
+1308 
-1323 PEYTEEDAL
+1323 
-1332 ADAQLEPVAESEVEP
+1332 
-1347 ELDLASDL
+1347 
-1355 EEEEAFTELDE
+1355 
-1366 LDLPEYTEEDA
+1366 
-1377 LADAQLEPA
+1377 
-1386 VESGVEPELEL
+1386 
-1397 ASEPAAEEAFTELNE
+1397 
-1412 LDLPE
+1412 
-1417 YTEEDALADA
+1417 
-1427 QLELSVESEVE
+1427 SVESEVE
-1438 PELGDGTE
+1438 PELGDETE

>member
-1 MDPIYLTNLR
+1 
-11 TSKFK
+11 
-16 AHTEPFMRRFFQRL
+16 MRRFFQRL

-81 FGPTSANQTLWSI
+81 FGPISANQTLWSI

-394 DGQDSDDLFVGI
+394 DGQDSDALFVGI

-803 ANTELELSSAED
+803 GNTELELSSAED

-878 QLAEVTPSSVFDEQQ
+878 QLAEVIPSSAFDEQQ

-907 EASNDESDLTALNE
+907 EASNDESGLTALNE
-921 LDLPEYTEEDALAD
+921 LDLPEYTEEDALADAKLEPAAEAEVEPELELVSEPVTEEAFTELDELDLPEYTEEDALADTQLEPAVESEVEPELELASDLDEEEAFTELNELDLPEYTEEDTLAD

-953 SEPAEEEAFTELDEL
+953 SEPAAEEAFTELDEL

-985 PAAESEVEPE
+985 PATES
-995 LELASEPAEE
+995 
-1005 EAFTELNELDLPEY
+1005 D
-1019 TEEDALAD
+1019 
-1027 AQLEPA
+1027 
-1033 AESEVEPELELVS
+1033 
-1046 EPVTEEAF
+1046 
-1054 TELNELDLPEYTEED
+1054 
-1069 ALADAQLEP
+1069 
-1078 AAESEVEPE
+1078 
-1087 LELASEPAEEEAF
+1087 
-1100 TEFNELDLPE
+1100 
-1110 YTEEDALADAQLEPV
+1110 
-1125 AESEVEPELE
+1125 VEPELE

-1183 SDLEEE
+1183 SEPAEEE
-1189 ETFTE
+1189 AFT
-1194 LDELDLPEYTEE
+1194 
-1206 DALADAQLESATE
+1206 
-1219 SEVEPELDELDL
+1219 ELDELDL

-1291 EPAVES
+1291 EPAAES
-1297 DVEPELELASD
+1297 EVEPELELASD
-1308 LEEEEVFTELNELDL
+1308 L
-1323 PEYTEEDAL
+1323 
-1332 ADAQLEPVAESEVEP
+1332 
-1347 ELDLASDL
+1347 
-1355 EEEEAFTELDE
+1355 DE
-1366 LDLPEYTEEDA
+1366 
-1377 LADAQLEPA
+1377 
-1386 VESGVEPELEL
+1386 
-1397 ASEPAAEEAFTELNE
+1397 EEAFTELNE

-1427 QLELSVESEVE
+1427 QLEPAAESEVEPELELASVLEEEDPFTELDELDLPEYTEEDALADAQLEPAAESEVE
-1438 PELGDGTE
+1438 PELGDETE

-1467 ESAVDEVQPELLDAT
+1467 ESAADEVQPELSDAT
-1482 QDVPP
+1482 QDEPP

>member
-1 MDPIYLTNLR
+1 
-11 TSKFK
+11 
-16 AHTEPFMRRFFQRL
+16 MRRFFQRL

-187 AVAQTPPQVTPT
+187 AVAHTPPQVTPT

-576 LDEILAEQDAPLSEE
+576 LDEILAEQDVPLSEE

-803 ANTELELSSAED
+803 GNAELELSSAED

-825 ETVDELLAD
+825 ETADELLAD

-878 QLAEVTPSSVFDEQQ
+878 QLAEVTPSSAFDEQQ

-907 EASNDESDLTALNE
+907 EASNDESDLTELNE
-921 LDLPEYTEEDALAD
+921 LDLPEYTEEDALADAQLEPAVESEVEPEPELELASDLEEEEAFTELDELDLPEYTEEDALADAQLEPAVESEVEPELELASDLEEEEAFTELNKLDLPEYTEEDALAD

-985 PAAESEVEPE
+985 PAVDSEVEP
-995 LELASEPAEE
+995 ELASEPAEE
-1005 EAFTELNELDLPEY
+1005 EA
-1019 TEEDALAD
+1019 
-1027 AQLEPA
+1027 
-1033 AESEVEPELELVS
+1033 
-1046 EPVTEEAF
+1046 
-1054 TELNELDLPEYTEED
+1054 
-1069 ALADAQLEP
+1069 
-1078 AAESEVEPE
+1078 
-1087 LELASEPAEEEAF
+1087 
-1100 TEFNELDLPE
+1100 
-1110 YTEEDALADAQLEPV
+1110 
-1125 AESEVEPELE
+1125 
-1135 LASEPAAEEAFTE
+1135 
-1148 LNELDLPEYTEED
+1148 
-1161 ALADAQLEP
+1161 
-1170 AAESEVEPELELA
+1170 
-1183 SDLEEE
+1183 
-1189 ETFTE
+1189 FTE

-1206 DALADAQLESATE
+1206 DALADAQLE
-1219 SEVEPELDELDL
+1219 
-1231 PEYTEEDALA
+1231 
-1241 DAQLEPA
+1241 PA
-1248 VESEV
+1248 AESEV

-1291 EPAVES
+1291 EPAAES
-1297 DVEPELELASD
+1297 EVEPELELTSEPA
-1308 LEEEEVFTELNELDL
+1308 EEEAFTELDELDL

-1332 ADAQLEPVAESEVEP
+1332 ADAQLEPAAESEVEP
-1347 ELDLASDL
+1347 ELGLAS
-1355 EEEEAFTELDE
+1355 EPAEEEAFTELDE

-1386 VESGVEPELEL
+1386 VESEVEPELELASEPAEEEAFTELDELDLPEYTEEDALADAQLEPAVESEVEPELELASEPAEEEAFTELDELDLPEYTEEDALADAQLESVVESEVEPELEL

-1427 QLELSVESEVE
+1427 QLEPSVESEVE

-1467 ESAVDEVQPELLDAT
+1467 ESAVDEVQPELLGAT

>member
-1 MDPIYLTNLR
+1 
-11 TSKFK
+11 
-16 AHTEPFMRRFFQRL
+16 MRRFFQRL

-166 DTPVRPVAPPR
+166 DAPVRPVAPPR

-803 ANTELELSSAED
+803 GNAELELSSAED

-825 ETVDELLAD
+825 ETADELLAD

-846 SDDALAPDALSQS
+846 SDDALAPDTLSQS

-985 PAAESEVEPE
+985 PAVESEVEPE

-1100 TEFNELDLPE
+1100 TELDELDLPE

-1183 SDLEEE
+1183 
-1189 ETFTE
+1189 
-1194 LDELDLPEYTEE
+1194 
-1206 DALADAQLESATE
+1206 
-1219 SEVEPELDELDL
+1219 
-1231 PEYTEEDALA
+1231 
-1241 DAQLEPA
+1241 
-1248 VESEV
+1248 
-1253 EPELELATE
+1253 TE

-1291 EPAVES
+1291 EPAAES
-1297 DVEPELELASD
+1297 EVEPELELAS
-1308 LEEEEVFTELNELDL
+1308 
-1323 PEYTEEDAL
+1323 
-1332 ADAQLEPVAESEVEP
+1332 EPA
-1347 ELDLASDL
+1347 
-1355 EEEEAFTELDE
+1355 EEEAFTELDE

-1386 VESGVEPELEL
+1386 AESEVEPELEL
-1397 ASEPAAEEAFTELNE
+1397 ASDLEEKETFTELDE

-1427 QLELSVESEVE
+1427 QLEPAAESEVEPELELASVLEEEDSFTELDELDLPEYTEKDALADAQLEPAAESEVE
-1438 PELGDGTE
+1438 PELGDETE

>member
-1 MDPIYLTNLR
+1 M
-11 TSKFK
+11 
-16 AHTEPFMRRFFQRL
+16 
-30 LLPVAVMVVTQTS
+30 
-43 FVSAESIRLVG
+43 
-54 PDGQVQP
+54 
-61 TPQYSEN
+61 
-68 IVRNSA
+68 
-74 NNEPGRF
+74 
-81 FGPTSANQTLWSI
+81 
-94 ASQLRPSSSVTVQQ
+94 QQ

-507 DEPAIQDTETLDTL
+507 DEPAIQDTETLDAL

-803 ANTELELSSAED
+803 GNAELELSSAED

-825 ETVDELLAD
+825 ETADELLAD
-834 LAAQPQSNTVDT
+834 LAAQPQSNTGDT

-878 QLAEVTPSSVFDEQQ
+878 QLAEVTPSSAFDEQQ

-941 AESEVEPELELA
+941 TESEVEPELELASEPVEEEAFTELDELDLPEYTEEDALADSQLEPAAESEVEPELELASEPAEEEAFTELNELDLPEYTEEDALADAQLESATESEVESELELASEPAAEEAFTELDELDLPEYTEEDALADSQLEPAVESEVEPELELASEPAEEEVFTELDELDLPEYTEEDALADAQLEPAAESEVEPELELASEPAEEEAFTELDKLDLPEYTEEDALADAQLEPATESEVEPELELA

-995 LELASEPAEE
+995 LASDLEEE
-1005 EAFTELNELDLPEY
+1005 EAFTELN
-1019 TEEDALAD
+1019 
-1027 AQLEPA
+1027 
-1033 AESEVEPELELVS
+1033 
-1046 EPVTEEAF
+1046 
-1054 TELNELDLPEYTEED
+1054 
-1069 ALADAQLEP
+1069 
-1078 AAESEVEPE
+1078 
-1087 LELASEPAEEEAF
+1087 
-1100 TEFNELDLPE
+1100 
-1110 YTEEDALADAQLEPV
+1110 
-1125 AESEVEPELE
+1125 
-1135 LASEPAAEEAFTE
+1135 
-1148 LNELDLPEYTEED
+1148 
-1161 ALADAQLEP
+1161 
-1170 AAESEVEPELELA
+1170 
-1183 SDLEEE
+1183 
-1189 ETFTE
+1189 
-1194 LDELDLPEYTEE
+1194 
-1206 DALADAQLESATE
+1206 
-1219 SEVEPELDELDL
+1219 ELDL

-1253 EPELELATE
+1253 EPELELVSE
-1262 PAEEE
+1262 PA
-1267 VFTELNELDLPEYTE
+1267 
-1282 EDALADAQL
+1282 
-1291 EPAVES
+1291 
-1297 DVEPELELASD
+1297 
-1308 LEEEEVFTELNELDL
+1308 
-1323 PEYTEEDAL
+1323 
-1332 ADAQLEPVAESEVEP
+1332 
-1347 ELDLASDL
+1347 
-1355 EEEEAFTELDE
+1355 EEEAFTELDE

-1386 VESGVEPELEL
+1386 
-1397 ASEPAAEEAFTELNE
+1397 A
-1412 LDLPE
+1412 
-1417 YTEEDALADA
+1417 
-1427 QLELSVESEVE
+1427 ESEVE
-1438 PELGDGTE
+1438 PELGDETE

>member
-1 MDPIYLTNLR
+1 M
-11 TSKFK
+11 
-16 AHTEPFMRRFFQRL
+16 
-30 LLPVAVMVVTQTS
+30 
-43 FVSAESIRLVG
+43 
-54 PDGQVQP
+54 
-61 TPQYSEN
+61 
-68 IVRNSA
+68 
-74 NNEPGRF
+74 
-81 FGPTSANQTLWSI
+81 
-94 ASQLRPSSSVTVQQ
+94 QQ

-187 AVAQTPPQVTPT
+187 AVAQTPPQTPT

-623 PILDLEED
+623 LILDLEED

-803 ANTELELSSAED
+803 GNTELELSSAED

-825 ETVDELLAD
+825 ETADELLAD

-878 QLAEVTPSSVFDEQQ
+878 QLAEVTPSSAFDEQQ

-935 AQLEPA
+935 TQLEPA
-941 AESEVEPELELA
+941 VESEVEPELELA
-953 SEPAEEEAFTELDEL
+953 SDLDE
-968 DLPEYTE
+968 
-975 EDALADAQLE
+975 
-985 PAAESEVEPE
+985 
-995 LELASEPAEE
+995 
-1005 EAFTELNELDLPEY
+1005 
-1019 TEEDALAD
+1019 
-1027 AQLEPA
+1027 
-1033 AESEVEPELELVS
+1033 
-1046 EPVTEEAF
+1046 EEAF

-1100 TEFNELDLPE
+1100 TEFDELDLPEYTEEDALADAQLEPAAEAEVEPELELASNLEEKEAFTELNELDLPE
-1110 YTEEDALADAQLEPV
+1110 YTEEDALADAQLEPA
-1125 AESEVEPELE
+1125 AEAEVEPELE
-1135 LASEPAAEEAFTE
+1135 LASNLEEKEAFTE

-1189 ETFTE
+1189 EAFTE

-1206 DALADAQLESATE
+1206 DALADAQLEPAAE
-1219 SEVEPELDELDL
+1219 SEVE
-1231 PEYTEEDALA
+1231 
-1241 DAQLEPA
+1241 
-1248 VESEV
+1248 S
-1253 EPELELATE
+1253 
-1262 PAEEE
+1262 
-1267 VFTELNELDLPEYTE
+1267 
-1282 EDALADAQL
+1282 
-1291 EPAVES
+1291 
-1297 DVEPELELASD
+1297 ELELASD

-1332 ADAQLEPVAESEVEP
+1332 ADAQLESVVESE
-1347 ELDLASDL
+1347 
-1355 EEEEAFTELDE
+1355 
-1366 LDLPEYTEEDA
+1366 
-1377 LADAQLEPA
+1377 
-1386 VESGVEPELEL
+1386 VEPELEL
-1397 ASEPAAEEAFTELNE
+1397 ASDLEEKEAFTELNE

-1427 QLELSVESEVE
+1427 QLEPAVESEVE

-1467 ESAVDEVQPELLDAT
+1467 ESAVDEVQPELLGAT

>member
-1 MDPIYLTNLR
+1 
-11 TSKFK
+11 
-16 AHTEPFMRRFFQRL
+16 MRRFFQRL

-576 LDEILAEQDAPLSEE
+576 LDEILAEQDVPLSEE

-803 ANTELELSSAED
+803 GNAELELSSAED

-825 ETVDELLAD
+825 ETADELLAD

-878 QLAEVTPSSVFDEQQ
+878 QLAEVTPSSAFDEQQ

-907 EASNDESDLTALNE
+907 EASNDESDLTELNE

-995 LELASEPAEE
+995 LASDLEEEEAFTELNELDLPEYTEEDALADAQLEPAAESEVEPELELVSEPAEEEAFIELDELDLPEYTEEDALADAQLEPAAESEVEPELASDLEEE

-1054 TELNELDLPEYTEED
+1054 TELDELDLPEYTEED

-1078 AAESEVEPE
+1078 AVESEVEPE

-1100 TEFNELDLPE
+1100 TELDELDLPE
-1110 YTEEDALADAQLEPV
+1110 HTEEDALADAQLESV
-1125 AESEVEPELE
+1125 VESEVEPELE

-1170 AAESEVEPELELA
+1170 
-1183 SDLEEE
+1183 
-1189 ETFTE
+1189 
-1194 LDELDLPEYTEE
+1194 
-1206 DALADAQLESATE
+1206 
-1219 SEVEPELDELDL
+1219 
-1231 PEYTEEDALA
+1231 
-1241 DAQLEPA
+1241 
-1248 VESEV
+1248 
-1253 EPELELATE
+1253 
-1262 PAEEE
+1262 
-1267 VFTELNELDLPEYTE
+1267 
-1282 EDALADAQL
+1282 
-1291 EPAVES
+1291 
-1297 DVEPELELASD
+1297 
-1308 LEEEEVFTELNELDL
+1308 
-1323 PEYTEEDAL
+1323 
-1332 ADAQLEPVAESEVEP
+1332 
-1347 ELDLASDL
+1347 
-1355 EEEEAFTELDE
+1355 
-1366 LDLPEYTEEDA
+1366 
-1377 LADAQLEPA
+1377 
-1386 VESGVEPELEL
+1386 
-1397 ASEPAAEEAFTELNE
+1397 
-1412 LDLPE
+1412 
-1417 YTEEDALADA
+1417 
-1427 QLELSVESEVE
+1427 SVESEVE

-1467 ESAVDEVQPELLDAT
+1467 ESAVDEVQPELLGAT

>member
-81 FGPTSANQTLWSI
+81 FGPISANQTLWSI

-325 QNNITSEMPTA
+325 QNNITSEIPTA

-550 DDLFAS
+550 DDLLAS

-576 LDEILAEQDAPLSEE
+576 LDEILAEQDVPLSEE

-605 PENDEFDA
+605 RENDEFDA

-710 ESLPELATE
+710 ESLPEFATE

-803 ANTELELSSAED
+803 GNAELELSSAED

-825 ETVDELLAD
+825 ETADELLAD

-878 QLAEVTPSSVFDEQQ
+878 QLAEVTPSSAFDEQQ

-907 EASNDESDLTALNE
+907 EASNDESDLTVLNE

-941 AESEVEPELELA
+941 TESDVEPELELASDLEEEEAFTELDEIDLPEYTEEDALADAQLEPAVESEVEPELELA
-953 SEPAEEEAFTELDEL
+953 SEPAAEEAFTELDEL

-985 PAAESEVEPE
+985 PAVESEVEPE
-995 LELASEPAEE
+995 L
-1005 EAFTELNELDLPEY
+1005 D
-1019 TEEDALAD
+1019 
-1027 AQLEPA
+1027 
-1033 AESEVEPELELVS
+1033 
-1046 EPVTEEAF
+1046 
-1054 TELNELDLPEYTEED
+1054 
-1069 ALADAQLEP
+1069 
-1078 AAESEVEPE
+1078 
-1087 LELASEPAEEEAF
+1087 
-1100 TEFNELDLPE
+1100 
-1110 YTEEDALADAQLEPV
+1110 
-1125 AESEVEPELE
+1125 
-1135 LASEPAAEEAFTE
+1135 
-1148 LNELDLPEYTEED
+1148 
-1161 ALADAQLEP
+1161 
-1170 AAESEVEPELELA
+1170 LA
-1183 SDLEEE
+1183 SDLEEKE
-1189 ETFTE
+1189 VFT
-1194 LDELDLPEYTEE
+1194 
-1206 DALADAQLESATE
+1206 
-1219 SEVEPELDELDL
+1219 ELDELDL

-1291 EPAVES
+1291 EPAAESEVES
-1297 DVEPELELASD
+1297 ELELASD
-1308 LEEEEVFTELNELDL
+1308 LEEEEAFTELNELDL

-1332 ADAQLEPVAESEVEP
+1332 ADAQLEPAAESEVEP
-1347 ELDLASDL
+1347 ELELVSEPA
-1355 EEEEAFTELDE
+1355 EEEAFTELDE

-1386 VESGVEPELEL
+1386 AESEVEPEL
-1397 ASEPAAEEAFTELNE
+1397 ASDLEEEEAFTELNE

-1427 QLELSVESEVE
+1427 QLEPAAESEVEPELELVSEPVTEEAFTELDELDLPEYTEEDALADAQLESATESEVESELELVSEPAAEEAFTELDELDVPEYTEEDALADAQLEPSVESEVE
-1438 PELGDGTE
+1438 PELGDETE

-1487 TQSLANK
+1487 TQSLVNK

>member
-1 MDPIYLTNLR
+1 
-11 TSKFK
+11 
-16 AHTEPFMRRFFQRL
+16 MRRFFQRL

-370 AEKAFSDEDD
+370 SEKAFSDEDD

-803 ANTELELSSAED
+803 GNAELELSSAED

-825 ETVDELLAD
+825 ETADELLAD

-846 SDDALAPDALSQS
+846 SDDALAPDTLSQS

-1183 SDLEEE
+1183 
-1189 ETFTE
+1189 
-1194 LDELDLPEYTEE
+1194 
-1206 DALADAQLESATE
+1206 
-1219 SEVEPELDELDL
+1219 
-1231 PEYTEEDALA
+1231 
-1241 DAQLEPA
+1241 
-1248 VESEV
+1248 
-1253 EPELELATE
+1253 TE

-1291 EPAVES
+1291 EPAAESEVEPELELASEPAEEEAFTELDELDLPEYTEEDALADAHLEPAVES
-1297 DVEPELELASD
+1297 EVEPELELASD
-1308 LEEEEVFTELNELDL
+1308 LEEEDPFTELNELDL

-1332 ADAQLEPVAESEVEP
+1332 ADAQLEP
-1347 ELDLASDL
+1347 
-1355 EEEEAFTELDE
+1355 
-1366 LDLPEYTEEDA
+1366 
-1377 LADAQLEPA
+1377 
-1386 VESGVEPELEL
+1386 
-1397 ASEPAAEEAFTELNE
+1397 
-1412 LDLPE
+1412 
-1417 YTEEDALADA
+1417 
-1427 QLELSVESEVE
+1427 SVESEVE

-1467 ESAVDEVQPELLDAT
+1467 ESAVDEVQPELLGAT

>member
-1 MDPIYLTNLR
+1 M
-11 TSKFK
+11 
-16 AHTEPFMRRFFQRL
+16 
-30 LLPVAVMVVTQTS
+30 
-43 FVSAESIRLVG
+43 
-54 PDGQVQP
+54 
-61 TPQYSEN
+61 
-68 IVRNSA
+68 
-74 NNEPGRF
+74 
-81 FGPTSANQTLWSI
+81 
-94 ASQLRPSSSVTVQQ
+94 QQ

-647 LASGLEIDQNST
+647 LASELEIDQNST

-710 ESLPELATE
+710 VSLPELATE

-803 ANTELELSSAED
+803 GNAELELSSAED

-825 ETVDELLAD
+825 ETADELLAD

-878 QLAEVTPSSVFDEQQ
+878 QLAEVTPSSAFDEQQ

-935 AQLEPA
+935 TQLEPAVESEVEPELELASDLDEEEAFTELNELDLPEYTEEDALADAQLEPA
-941 AESEVEPELELA
+941 AESEVEPELELASEPAEEEAFTEFDELDLPEYTEEDALADAQLEPAAESEVEPELELASEPAEEEAFTELNELDLPEYTEEDALADSQLEPAAESEVEPELELASDLDEEEAFTELNELDLPEYTEEDALTDAQLEPAVDSEVEPELELA

-1005 EAFTELNELDLPEY
+1005 EAFTELDELDLPEYTEEDALADAQLVLAAESEVEPELELASEPAEEETFTELDELDLPEY

-1033 AESEVEPELELVS
+1033 AESEVEPELG
-1046 EPVTEEAF
+1046 
-1054 TELNELDLPEYTEED
+1054 
-1069 ALADAQLEP
+1069 
-1078 AAESEVEPE
+1078 
-1087 LELASEPAEEEAF
+1087 
-1100 TEFNELDLPE
+1100 
-1110 YTEEDALADAQLEPV
+1110 
-1125 AESEVEPELE
+1125 
-1135 LASEPAAEEAFTE
+1135 
-1148 LNELDLPEYTEED
+1148 
-1161 ALADAQLEP
+1161 
-1170 AAESEVEPELELA
+1170 
-1183 SDLEEE
+1183 
-1189 ETFTE
+1189 
-1194 LDELDLPEYTEE
+1194 DE
-1206 DALADAQLESATE
+1206 
-1219 SEVEPELDELDL
+1219 
-1231 PEYTEEDALA
+1231 
-1241 DAQLEPA
+1241 
-1248 VESEV
+1248 
-1253 EPELELATE
+1253 
-1262 PAEEE
+1262 
-1267 VFTELNELDLPEYTE
+1267 
-1282 EDALADAQL
+1282 
-1291 EPAVES
+1291 
-1297 DVEPELELASD
+1297 
-1308 LEEEEVFTELNELDL
+1308 
-1323 PEYTEEDAL
+1323 
-1332 ADAQLEPVAESEVEP
+1332 
-1347 ELDLASDL
+1347 
-1355 EEEEAFTELDE
+1355 
-1366 LDLPEYTEEDA
+1366 
-1377 LADAQLEPA
+1377 
-1386 VESGVEPELEL
+1386 
-1397 ASEPAAEEAFTELNE
+1397 
-1412 LDLPE
+1412 
-1417 YTEEDALADA
+1417 
-1427 QLELSVESEVE
+1427 
-1438 PELGDGTE
+1438 TE

-1467 ESAVDEVQPELLDAT
+1467 ESAVDEVQPELLGAT

-1537 QMGGEDWNGFH
+1537 QMGGEDWNGFL

>member
-1 MDPIYLTNLR
+1 M
-11 TSKFK
+11 
-16 AHTEPFMRRFFQRL
+16 
-30 LLPVAVMVVTQTS
+30 
-43 FVSAESIRLVG
+43 
-54 PDGQVQP
+54 
-61 TPQYSEN
+61 
-68 IVRNSA
+68 
-74 NNEPGRF
+74 
-81 FGPTSANQTLWSI
+81 
-94 ASQLRPSSSVTVQQ
+94 QQ

-154 MASHQAKLNQTP
+154 MAFHQAKLNQTP

-199 TAPQEKAPTE
+199 TAPQEKVPTE

-252 GDENRIRSEV
+252 GDENRIRNEV

-325 QNNITSEMPTA
+325 QNNITSEMPTV

-394 DGQDSDDLFVGI
+394 DGQDSDELFVGI

-507 DEPAIQDTETLDTL
+507 DESAIQDTETLDTL

-803 ANTELELSSAED
+803 GNAELELSSAED

-825 ETVDELLAD
+825 ETADELLAD

-878 QLAEVTPSSVFDEQQ
+878 QLAEVTPSSAFDEQQ

-907 EASNDESDLTALNE
+907 EASNDESDLTELNELDLPEYTEEDVLADAQLEPAVESEVEPEPELELASDLEEEEAFTELNE

-941 AESEVEPELELA
+941 TESEVEPELELASDLEEEEAFTELDELDLPEYTEEDALADAQLEPAVGSEVEPELA

-995 LELASEPAEE
+995 LELATEPAEEEVFTELNELDLPEYTEEDALADAQLEPAAESEVEPELELTSEPAEE
-1005 EAFTELNELDLPEY
+1005 EAFTELDELDLPEYTEEDALADAQLEPAAESEVEPELGLASEPAEEEAFTELDELDLPEYTEEDALADAQLEPAVESEVEPELELTSEPAEEEAFTELDELDLPEY

-1054 TELNELDLPEYTEED
+1054 TEL
-1069 ALADAQLEP
+1069 
-1078 AAESEVEPE
+1078 
-1087 LELASEPAEEEAF
+1087 
-1100 TEFNELDLPE
+1100 
-1110 YTEEDALADAQLEPV
+1110 
-1125 AESEVEPELE
+1125 
-1135 LASEPAAEEAFTE
+1135 
-1148 LNELDLPEYTEED
+1148 
-1161 ALADAQLEP
+1161 
-1170 AAESEVEPELELA
+1170 
-1183 SDLEEE
+1183 
-1189 ETFTE
+1189 
-1194 LDELDLPEYTEE
+1194 DELDLPEYTEE

-1219 SEVEPELDELDL
+1219 SEVESELELVSEPAAEEAFTELDELDV

-1241 DAQLEPA
+1241 DAQLE
-1248 VESEV
+1248 S
-1253 EPELELATE
+1253 
-1262 PAEEE
+1262 
-1267 VFTELNELDLPEYTE
+1267 
-1282 EDALADAQL
+1282 
-1291 EPAVES
+1291 
-1297 DVEPELELASD
+1297 
-1308 LEEEEVFTELNELDL
+1308 
-1323 PEYTEEDAL
+1323 
-1332 ADAQLEPVAESEVEP
+1332 
-1347 ELDLASDL
+1347 
-1355 EEEEAFTELDE
+1355 
-1366 LDLPEYTEEDA
+1366 
-1377 LADAQLEPA
+1377 
-1386 VESGVEPELEL
+1386 
-1397 ASEPAAEEAFTELNE
+1397 
-1412 LDLPE
+1412 
-1417 YTEEDALADA
+1417 
-1427 QLELSVESEVE
+1427 SVESEVE
-1438 PELGDGTE
+1438 PELGDETE

-1487 TQSLANK
+1487 TQSLTNK

>member
-1 MDPIYLTNLR
+1 
-11 TSKFK
+11 
-16 AHTEPFMRRFFQRL
+16 MRRFFQRL

-166 DTPVRPVAPPR
+166 DVPVRPVAPPR

-803 ANTELELSSAED
+803 GNAELELSSAED

-846 SDDALAPDALSQS
+846 SDDVLAPDALSQS

-878 QLAEVTPSSVFDEQQ
+878 QLAEVTQSSAFDEQQ

-941 AESEVEPELELA
+941 TESEVEPELELA

-985 PAAESEVEPE
+985 PAVESEVEPE

-1005 EAFTELNELDLPEY
+1005 EAFTELDELDLPEY

-1027 AQLEPA
+1027 AQLE
-1033 AESEVEPELELVS
+1033 SVV
-1046 EPVTEEAF
+1046 
-1054 TELNELDLPEYTEED
+1054 
-1069 ALADAQLEP
+1069 
-1078 AAESEVEPE
+1078 ESEVEPE
-1087 LELASEPAEEEAF
+1087 LELASDLEE
-1100 TEFNELDLPE
+1100 
-1110 YTEEDALADAQLEPV
+1110 
-1125 AESEVEPELE
+1125 
-1135 LASEPAAEEAFTE
+1135 EEAFTE

-1189 ETFTE
+1189 EAFTELNKLDLPEYTEEDALADAQLEPAAESEVEPELELASEPAEEEAFPELDELDLPEYTEEDALANAQLEPAAESEVEPELELVSEPAEEEAFTELDELDLPEYTEEDALADAQLEPAAESEVEPELASDLEEEEAFTELNELDLPEYTEEDALEDAQLEPAAESEVEPELELVSEPVTEEAFTE

-1219 SEVEPELDELDL
+1219 SEVE
-1231 PEYTEEDALA
+1231 
-1241 DAQLEPA
+1241 
-1248 VESEV
+1248 S
-1253 EPELELATE
+1253 
-1262 PAEEE
+1262 
-1267 VFTELNELDLPEYTE
+1267 
-1282 EDALADAQL
+1282 
-1291 EPAVES
+1291 
-1297 DVEPELELASD
+1297 
-1308 LEEEEVFTELNELDL
+1308 
-1323 PEYTEEDAL
+1323 
-1332 ADAQLEPVAESEVEP
+1332 
-1347 ELDLASDL
+1347 
-1355 EEEEAFTELDE
+1355 
-1366 LDLPEYTEEDA
+1366 
-1377 LADAQLEPA
+1377 
-1386 VESGVEPELEL
+1386 ELEL
-1397 ASEPAAEEAFTELNE
+1397 ASEPAAEEAFTELDE
-1412 LDLPE
+1412 LDVPE

-1427 QLELSVESEVE
+1427 QLEPSVESEVE
-1438 PELGDGTE
+1438 PELGDETE

>member
-1 MDPIYLTNLR
+1 
-11 TSKFK
+11 
-16 AHTEPFMRRFFQRL
+16 MRRFFQRL

-81 FGPTSANQTLWSI
+81 FGPISANQTLWSI

-803 ANTELELSSAED
+803 GNAELELSSAED

-825 ETVDELLAD
+825 ETADELLAD

-878 QLAEVTPSSVFDEQQ
+878 QLAEVTPSSAFDEQQ

-907 EASNDESDLTALNE
+907 EASNDESDLTALNELDLPEYTEEDALADAQLEPATESEVEPELELASEPVEEEAFTELDELDLPEYTEEDALADAQLEPAVESEVEPELELASDLDEEEAFTELNE

-995 LELASEPAEE
+995 LELASDLEE
-1005 EAFTELNELDLPEY
+1005 
-1019 TEEDALAD
+1019 
-1027 AQLEPA
+1027 
-1033 AESEVEPELELVS
+1033 
-1046 EPVTEEAF
+1046 EEAF

-1087 LELASEPAEEEAF
+1087 LELASVLEEEEAF
-1100 TEFNELDLPE
+1100 TELD
-1110 YTEEDALADAQLEPV
+1110 
-1125 AESEVEPELE
+1125 
-1135 LASEPAAEEAFTE
+1135 
-1148 LNELDLPEYTEED
+1148 ELDLPEYTEED

-1170 AAESEVEPELELA
+1170 AAESE
-1183 SDLEEE
+1183 
-1189 ETFTE
+1189 
-1194 LDELDLPEYTEE
+1194 
-1206 DALADAQLESATE
+1206 
-1219 SEVEPELDELDL
+1219 
-1231 PEYTEEDALA
+1231 
-1241 DAQLEPA
+1241 
-1248 VESEV
+1248 
-1253 EPELELATE
+1253 
-1262 PAEEE
+1262 
-1267 VFTELNELDLPEYTE
+1267 
-1282 EDALADAQL
+1282 
-1291 EPAVES
+1291 
-1297 DVEPELELASD
+1297 VEPELELASD

-1386 VESGVEPELEL
+1386 VES
-1397 ASEPAAEEAFTELNE
+1397 
-1412 LDLPE
+1412 
-1417 YTEEDALADA
+1417 
-1427 QLELSVESEVE
+1427 EVE
-1438 PELGDGTE
+1438 PELGDETE

>member
-1 MDPIYLTNLR
+1 
-11 TSKFK
+11 
-16 AHTEPFMRRFFQRL
+16 MRRFFQRL

-187 AVAQTPPQVTPT
+187 AVAHTPPQVTPT

-576 LDEILAEQDAPLSEE
+576 LDEILAEQDVPLSEE

-613 QTADLLQPEE
+613 RTADLLQPEE

-803 ANTELELSSAED
+803 GNTELELSSAED

-825 ETVDELLAD
+825 ETVDELLTD

-878 QLAEVTPSSVFDEQQ
+878 QLAEVTPSSAFDEQQ

-907 EASNDESDLTALNE
+907 EASNDESDLTELNE

-941 AESEVEPELELA
+941 VESEVEPEPELELASDLEEEEAFTELNKLDLPEYTEEDALADAQLEPAAEAEVEPELELASEPAEEEAFTELDELDLPEYTEEDALADAQLEPAVESEVEPELELASEPAEEEVFTELNELDLPEYTEEDALADAQLEPAVESEVEPELELASEPAEEEVFTELNELDLPEYTEEDALADAQLEPAVESEVEPELELTSEPAEEEAFTELDELDLPEYTEEDALADAQLEPAVESEVEPELELA

-985 PAAESEVEPE
+985 PAV
-995 LELASEPAEE
+995 
-1005 EAFTELNELDLPEY
+1005 
-1019 TEEDALAD
+1019 
-1027 AQLEPA
+1027 
-1033 AESEVEPELELVS
+1033 
-1046 EPVTEEAF
+1046 
-1054 TELNELDLPEYTEED
+1054 
-1069 ALADAQLEP
+1069 
-1078 AAESEVEPE
+1078 
-1087 LELASEPAEEEAF
+1087 
-1100 TEFNELDLPE
+1100 
-1110 YTEEDALADAQLEPV
+1110 
-1125 AESEVEPELE
+1125 ESEVEPELE

-1170 AAESEVEPELELA
+1170 
-1183 SDLEEE
+1183 
-1189 ETFTE
+1189 
-1194 LDELDLPEYTEE
+1194 
-1206 DALADAQLESATE
+1206 
-1219 SEVEPELDELDL
+1219 
-1231 PEYTEEDALA
+1231 
-1241 DAQLEPA
+1241 
-1248 VESEV
+1248 
-1253 EPELELATE
+1253 
-1262 PAEEE
+1262 
-1267 VFTELNELDLPEYTE
+1267 
-1282 EDALADAQL
+1282 
-1291 EPAVES
+1291 
-1297 DVEPELELASD
+1297 
-1308 LEEEEVFTELNELDL
+1308 
-1323 PEYTEEDAL
+1323 
-1332 ADAQLEPVAESEVEP
+1332 
-1347 ELDLASDL
+1347 
-1355 EEEEAFTELDE
+1355 
-1366 LDLPEYTEEDA
+1366 
-1377 LADAQLEPA
+1377 
-1386 VESGVEPELEL
+1386 
-1397 ASEPAAEEAFTELNE
+1397 
-1412 LDLPE
+1412 
-1417 YTEEDALADA
+1417 
-1427 QLELSVESEVE
+1427 SVESEVE

-1467 ESAVDEVQPELLDAT
+1467 ESAVDEVQPELLGAT

>member
-1 MDPIYLTNLR
+1 M
-11 TSKFK
+11 
-16 AHTEPFMRRFFQRL
+16 
-30 LLPVAVMVVTQTS
+30 
-43 FVSAESIRLVG
+43 
-54 PDGQVQP
+54 
-61 TPQYSEN
+61 
-68 IVRNSA
+68 
-74 NNEPGRF
+74 
-81 FGPTSANQTLWSI
+81 
-94 ASQLRPSSSVTVQQ
+94 QQ

-637 EVLGEPVPEE
+637 EVLGEPVSEE

-803 ANTELELSSAED
+803 GNTELELSSAED

-878 QLAEVTPSSVFDEQQ
+878 QLAEVTPSSAFDEQQ

-907 EASNDESDLTALNE
+907 EASNDESDLTALNELDLSEYTEEDTLADAQLEPAAESEVEPELELASEPVEEEAFTELDELDLPEYTEEDALADAQLEPVAESEVEPELDLASEPAEEEAFTELNKLDLPEYTEEDALADAQLEPAAESEVEPELELVSEPAEEESFTELDELDLPEYTEEDALADAQLEPAVESEVEPELELASEPAEEEVFTELNE

-995 LELASEPAEE
+995 LASDLEEE

-1054 TELNELDLPEYTEED
+1054 TELDELDLPEYTEEDALADAQLESATESEVESELELVSEPAAEEAFTELDELDVPEYTEED

-1100 TEFNELDLPE
+1100 
-1110 YTEEDALADAQLEPV
+1110 
-1125 AESEVEPELE
+1125 
-1135 LASEPAAEEAFTE
+1135 
-1148 LNELDLPEYTEED
+1148 
-1161 ALADAQLEP
+1161 
-1170 AAESEVEPELELA
+1170 
-1183 SDLEEE
+1183 
-1189 ETFTE
+1189 
-1194 LDELDLPEYTEE
+1194 
-1206 DALADAQLESATE
+1206 
-1219 SEVEPELDELDL
+1219 PELDELDL

-1241 DAQLEPA
+1241 DAQLEP
-1248 VESEV
+1248 
-1253 EPELELATE
+1253 
-1262 PAEEE
+1262 
-1267 VFTELNELDLPEYTE
+1267 
-1282 EDALADAQL
+1282 
-1291 EPAVES
+1291 
-1297 DVEPELELASD
+1297 
-1308 LEEEEVFTELNELDL
+1308 
-1323 PEYTEEDAL
+1323 
-1332 ADAQLEPVAESEVEP
+1332 
-1347 ELDLASDL
+1347 
-1355 EEEEAFTELDE
+1355 
-1366 LDLPEYTEEDA
+1366 
-1377 LADAQLEPA
+1377 
-1386 VESGVEPELEL
+1386 
-1397 ASEPAAEEAFTELNE
+1397 
-1412 LDLPE
+1412 
-1417 YTEEDALADA
+1417 
-1427 QLELSVESEVE
+1427 SVESEVE
-1438 PELGDGTE
+1438 PELGEETE

>member
-1 MDPIYLTNLR
+1 
-11 TSKFK
+11 
-16 AHTEPFMRRFFQRL
+16 MRRFFQRL

-166 DTPVRPVAPPR
+166 DVPVRPVAPPR

-647 LASGLEIDQNST
+647 LASELEIDQNST

-710 ESLPELATE
+710 VSLPELATE

-803 ANTELELSSAED
+803 GNAELELSSAED

-825 ETVDELLAD
+825 ETADELLAD

-878 QLAEVTPSSVFDEQQ
+878 QLAEVTPSSAFDEQQ

-935 AQLEPA
+935 TQLEPAVESEVEPELELASDLDEEEAFTELNELDLPEYTEEDALADAQLEPA
-941 AESEVEPELELA
+941 AESEVEPELELASEPAEEEAFTEFDELDLPEYTEEDALADAQLEPAAESEVEPELELASEPAEEEAFTELNELDLPEYTEEDALADSQLEPAAESEVEPELELASDLDEEEAFTELNELDLPEYTEEDALTDAQLEPAVDSEVEPELELA

-1005 EAFTELNELDLPEY
+1005 EAFTELDELDLPEYTEEDALADAQLVLAAESEVEPELELASEPAEEETFTELDELDLPEY

-1033 AESEVEPELELVS
+1033 AESEVEPELG
-1046 EPVTEEAF
+1046 
-1054 TELNELDLPEYTEED
+1054 
-1069 ALADAQLEP
+1069 
-1078 AAESEVEPE
+1078 
-1087 LELASEPAEEEAF
+1087 
-1100 TEFNELDLPE
+1100 
-1110 YTEEDALADAQLEPV
+1110 
-1125 AESEVEPELE
+1125 
-1135 LASEPAAEEAFTE
+1135 
-1148 LNELDLPEYTEED
+1148 
-1161 ALADAQLEP
+1161 
-1170 AAESEVEPELELA
+1170 
-1183 SDLEEE
+1183 
-1189 ETFTE
+1189 
-1194 LDELDLPEYTEE
+1194 DE
-1206 DALADAQLESATE
+1206 
-1219 SEVEPELDELDL
+1219 
-1231 PEYTEEDALA
+1231 
-1241 DAQLEPA
+1241 
-1248 VESEV
+1248 
-1253 EPELELATE
+1253 
-1262 PAEEE
+1262 
-1267 VFTELNELDLPEYTE
+1267 
-1282 EDALADAQL
+1282 
-1291 EPAVES
+1291 
-1297 DVEPELELASD
+1297 
-1308 LEEEEVFTELNELDL
+1308 
-1323 PEYTEEDAL
+1323 
-1332 ADAQLEPVAESEVEP
+1332 
-1347 ELDLASDL
+1347 
-1355 EEEEAFTELDE
+1355 
-1366 LDLPEYTEEDA
+1366 
-1377 LADAQLEPA
+1377 
-1386 VESGVEPELEL
+1386 
-1397 ASEPAAEEAFTELNE
+1397 
-1412 LDLPE
+1412 
-1417 YTEEDALADA
+1417 
-1427 QLELSVESEVE
+1427 
-1438 PELGDGTE
+1438 TE

-1467 ESAVDEVQPELLDAT
+1467 ESAVDEVQPELLGAT

-1537 QMGGEDWNGFH
+1537 QMGGEDWNGFL

>member
-1 MDPIYLTNLR
+1 
-11 TSKFK
+11 
-16 AHTEPFMRRFFQRL
+16 MRRFFQRL

-803 ANTELELSSAED
+803 GNTELELSSAED

-878 QLAEVTPSSVFDEQQ
+878 QLAEVIPSSAFDEQQ

-907 EASNDESDLTALNE
+907 EASNDESDLTVLNE
-921 LDLPEYTEEDALAD
+921 LDLSEYTEEDALAD

-953 SEPAEEEAFTELDEL
+953 SEPAEEDAFTELDEL

-985 PAAESEVEPE
+985 PA
-995 LELASEPAEE
+995 
-1005 EAFTELNELDLPEY
+1005 T
-1019 TEEDALAD
+1019 
-1027 AQLEPA
+1027 
-1033 AESEVEPELELVS
+1033 
-1046 EPVTEEAF
+1046 
-1054 TELNELDLPEYTEED
+1054 
-1069 ALADAQLEP
+1069 
-1078 AAESEVEPE
+1078 
-1087 LELASEPAEEEAF
+1087 
-1100 TEFNELDLPE
+1100 
-1110 YTEEDALADAQLEPV
+1110 
-1125 AESEVEPELE
+1125 ESEVEPELE

-1170 AAESEVEPELELA
+1170 AVESEVEPELELA
-1183 SDLEEE
+1183 SEPVEEE
-1189 ETFTE
+1189 
-1194 LDELDLPEYTEE
+1194 
-1206 DALADAQLESATE
+1206 A
-1219 SEVEPELDELDL
+1219 
-1231 PEYTEEDALA
+1231 
-1241 DAQLEPA
+1241 
-1248 VESEV
+1248 
-1253 EPELELATE
+1253 
-1262 PAEEE
+1262 
-1267 VFTELNELDLPEYTE
+1267 FTELNELDLPEYTE

-1291 EPAVES
+1291 EP
-1297 DVEPELELASD
+1297 
-1308 LEEEEVFTELNELDL
+1308 T
-1323 PEYTEEDAL
+1323 
-1332 ADAQLEPVAESEVEP
+1332 AESEVEP
-1347 ELDLASDL
+1347 ELELASDL

-1377 LADAQLEPA
+1377 LADAQLESATESEVESELELVSEPAAEEAFTELDELDLPEYTEEDALADAQLEPA
-1386 VESGVEPELEL
+1386 VESEVEPELEL

-1427 QLELSVESEVE
+1427 QLESVVESEVE
-1438 PELGDGTE
+1438 PELELASDLEEEEAFTELNELDLPEYTEEDALADAQLEPAVESEVEPELELVSEPVTEEAFTELNELDLPEYTEEDVLADAQLEPAAEAEVEPELGDETE

-1467 ESAVDEVQPELLDAT
+1467 ESAADEVQPELLGAT

>member
-1 MDPIYLTNLR
+1 
-11 TSKFK
+11 
-16 AHTEPFMRRFFQRL
+16 MRRFFQRL

-154 MASHQAKLNQTP
+154 MAFHQAKLNQTP

-199 TAPQEKAPTE
+199 TAPQEKVPTE

-252 GDENRIRSEV
+252 GDENRIRNEV

-325 QNNITSEMPTA
+325 QNNITSEMPTV

-507 DEPAIQDTETLDTL
+507 DESAIQDTETLDTL

-803 ANTELELSSAED
+803 GNAELELSSAED

-825 ETVDELLAD
+825 ETADELLAD

-878 QLAEVTPSSVFDEQQ
+878 QLAEVTPSSAFDEQQ

-907 EASNDESDLTALNE
+907 EASNDESDLTELNELDLPEYTEEDVLADAQLEPAVESEVEPEPELELASDLEEEEAFTELNE

-941 AESEVEPELELA
+941 TESEVEPELELASDLEEEEAFTELDELDLPEYTEEDALADAQLEPAVGSEVEPELA

-995 LELASEPAEE
+995 LELATEPAEEEVFTELNELDLPEYTEEDALADAQLEPAAESEVEPELELTSEPAEE
-1005 EAFTELNELDLPEY
+1005 EAFTELDELDLPEYTEEDALADAQLEPAAESEVEPELGLASEPAEEEAFTELDELDLPEYTEEDALADAQLEPAVESEVEPELELTSEPAEEEAFTELDELDLPEY

-1054 TELNELDLPEYTEED
+1054 TEL
-1069 ALADAQLEP
+1069 
-1078 AAESEVEPE
+1078 
-1087 LELASEPAEEEAF
+1087 
-1100 TEFNELDLPE
+1100 
-1110 YTEEDALADAQLEPV
+1110 
-1125 AESEVEPELE
+1125 
-1135 LASEPAAEEAFTE
+1135 
-1148 LNELDLPEYTEED
+1148 
-1161 ALADAQLEP
+1161 
-1170 AAESEVEPELELA
+1170 
-1183 SDLEEE
+1183 
-1189 ETFTE
+1189 
-1194 LDELDLPEYTEE
+1194 DELDLPEYTEE

-1219 SEVEPELDELDL
+1219 SEVESELELVSEPAAEEAFTELDELDV

-1241 DAQLEPA
+1241 DAQLE
-1248 VESEV
+1248 S
-1253 EPELELATE
+1253 
-1262 PAEEE
+1262 
-1267 VFTELNELDLPEYTE
+1267 
-1282 EDALADAQL
+1282 
-1291 EPAVES
+1291 
-1297 DVEPELELASD
+1297 
-1308 LEEEEVFTELNELDL
+1308 
-1323 PEYTEEDAL
+1323 
-1332 ADAQLEPVAESEVEP
+1332 
-1347 ELDLASDL
+1347 
-1355 EEEEAFTELDE
+1355 
-1366 LDLPEYTEEDA
+1366 
-1377 LADAQLEPA
+1377 
-1386 VESGVEPELEL
+1386 
-1397 ASEPAAEEAFTELNE
+1397 
-1412 LDLPE
+1412 
-1417 YTEEDALADA
+1417 
-1427 QLELSVESEVE
+1427 SVESEVE
-1438 PELGDGTE
+1438 PELGDETE

-1487 TQSLANK
+1487 TQSLTNK

>member
-1 MDPIYLTNLR
+1 
-11 TSKFK
+11 
-16 AHTEPFMRRFFQRL
+16 MRRFFQRL

-166 DTPVRPVAPPR
+166 DAPVRPVAPPR

-576 LDEILAEQDAPLSEE
+576 LDEILAEQDVPLSEE

-803 ANTELELSSAED
+803 GNAELELSSAED

-825 ETVDELLAD
+825 ETADELLAD

-878 QLAEVTPSSVFDEQQ
+878 QLAEVTPSSAFDEQQ

-921 LDLPEYTEEDALAD
+921 LDLSEYTEEDALADAQLEPAAESEVEPELELASEPAEEEAFIELDELDLPEYTEEDALADAQLEPVAESEVEPELDLASDLEEEEAFTELDEIDLPEYTEEDALAD

-985 PAAESEVEPE
+985 PAVESEVEPE
-995 LELASEPAEE
+995 LELASD
-1005 EAFTELNELDLPEY
+1005 LDE
-1019 TEEDALAD
+1019 
-1027 AQLEPA
+1027 
-1033 AESEVEPELELVS
+1033 
-1046 EPVTEEAF
+1046 EEAF

-1100 TEFNELDLPE
+1100 TELDEIDLPEYTEEDALADAQLEPAAEAEVEPELELASNLEEKEAFTELNELDLPEYTEEDALADAHLEPAAESEVEPELELASDLEEEEAFTELDELDLPE
-1110 YTEEDALADAQLEPV
+1110 YTEEDALADAQLEPA
-1125 AESEVEPELE
+1125 AESEVEPELELASDLEEEEAFTELDELDLPEYTEEDALADAQLEPAAEAEVEPELE

-1170 AAESEVEPELELA
+1170 
-1183 SDLEEE
+1183 
-1189 ETFTE
+1189 
-1194 LDELDLPEYTEE
+1194 
-1206 DALADAQLESATE
+1206 
-1219 SEVEPELDELDL
+1219 
-1231 PEYTEEDALA
+1231 
-1241 DAQLEPA
+1241 
-1248 VESEV
+1248 
-1253 EPELELATE
+1253 
-1262 PAEEE
+1262 
-1267 VFTELNELDLPEYTE
+1267 
-1282 EDALADAQL
+1282 
-1291 EPAVES
+1291 
-1297 DVEPELELASD
+1297 
-1308 LEEEEVFTELNELDL
+1308 
-1323 PEYTEEDAL
+1323 
-1332 ADAQLEPVAESEVEP
+1332 
-1347 ELDLASDL
+1347 
-1355 EEEEAFTELDE
+1355 
-1366 LDLPEYTEEDA
+1366 
-1377 LADAQLEPA
+1377 
-1386 VESGVEPELEL
+1386 
-1397 ASEPAAEEAFTELNE
+1397 
-1412 LDLPE
+1412 
-1417 YTEEDALADA
+1417 
-1427 QLELSVESEVE
+1427 SVESEVE

-1467 ESAVDEVQPELLDAT
+1467 ESAVDEVQPELLGAT

>member
-1 MDPIYLTNLR
+1 
-11 TSKFK
+11 
-16 AHTEPFMRRFFQRL
+16 MRRFFQRL

-166 DTPVRPVAPPR
+166 DAPVRPVAPPR

-576 LDEILAEQDAPLSEE
+576 LDEILAEQDVPLSEE

-637 EVLGEPVPEE
+637 EVLGEHVPEE

-803 ANTELELSSAED
+803 GNAELELSSAED

-825 ETVDELLAD
+825 ETADELLAD

-878 QLAEVTPSSVFDEQQ
+878 QLAEVTPSSAFDEQQ

-907 EASNDESDLTALNE
+907 EASNDESDLTALDELDLPEYTEEDALADAQLELAVESEVEPELELASEPAEEEAFTELDELDLPEYTEEDALADAQLEPAVESEVEPELDLASDLEEKEVFTELNELDLPEHTEEDALADAQLEPAVESEVEPELELASEPAEEEVFTELNE

-941 AESEVEPELELA
+941 AESEVEPKLELA

-995 LELASEPAEE
+995 LELATEPAEEEVFTELNELDLPEYTEEDALADAQLDPAAESEVESELELASDLEEE

-1033 AESEVEPELELVS
+1033 AEAEVEPELELAS
-1046 EPVTEEAF
+1046 DLEEKEAF

-1078 AAESEVEPE
+1078 AV
-1087 LELASEPAEEEAF
+1087 
-1100 TEFNELDLPE
+1100 
-1110 YTEEDALADAQLEPV
+1110 
-1125 AESEVEPELE
+1125 ESEVEPELE

-1170 AAESEVEPELELA
+1170 
-1183 SDLEEE
+1183 
-1189 ETFTE
+1189 
-1194 LDELDLPEYTEE
+1194 
-1206 DALADAQLESATE
+1206 
-1219 SEVEPELDELDL
+1219 
-1231 PEYTEEDALA
+1231 
-1241 DAQLEPA
+1241 
-1248 VESEV
+1248 
-1253 EPELELATE
+1253 
-1262 PAEEE
+1262 
-1267 VFTELNELDLPEYTE
+1267 
-1282 EDALADAQL
+1282 
-1291 EPAVES
+1291 
-1297 DVEPELELASD
+1297 
-1308 LEEEEVFTELNELDL
+1308 
-1323 PEYTEEDAL
+1323 
-1332 ADAQLEPVAESEVEP
+1332 
-1347 ELDLASDL
+1347 
-1355 EEEEAFTELDE
+1355 
-1366 LDLPEYTEEDA
+1366 
-1377 LADAQLEPA
+1377 
-1386 VESGVEPELEL
+1386 
-1397 ASEPAAEEAFTELNE
+1397 
-1412 LDLPE
+1412 
-1417 YTEEDALADA
+1417 
-1427 QLELSVESEVE
+1427 SVESEVE

-1467 ESAVDEVQPELLDAT
+1467 ESAVDEVQPELLGAT
-1482 QDVPP
+1482 QDVPL

-1518 RPLDAKTIDSA
+1518 HPLDAKTIDSA

>member
-1 MDPIYLTNLR
+1 
-11 TSKFK
+11 
-16 AHTEPFMRRFFQRL
+16 MRRFFQRL

-166 DTPVRPVAPPR
+166 DAPVRPVAPPR

-469 DDIEAL
+469 DGIEAL

-803 ANTELELSSAED
+803 GNTELELSSAED

-825 ETVDELLAD
+825 ETVDELLTD

-878 QLAEVTPSSVFDEQQ
+878 QLAEVTPSSAFDEQQ

-907 EASNDESDLTALNE
+907 EASNDESDLTALNELDLSEYTEEDALADAQLEPAAESEVEPELDELDLPEYTEEDALADAQLEPAVESEVEPELELASEPAEEEAFTELDELDLPEYTEEDAMADAQLEPAVESEVEPELELATEPAEEEVFTELNE

-985 PAAESEVEPE
+985 PAAESEVEPD
-995 LELASEPAEE
+995 LASDLEEE

-1046 EPVTEEAF
+1046 EPAEEEAF
-1054 TELNELDLPEYTEED
+1054 TELDELDLPEYTEED

-1087 LELASEPAEEEAF
+1087 LASDLEEK
-1100 TEFNELDLPE
+1100 
-1110 YTEEDALADAQLEPV
+1110 
-1125 AESEVEPELE
+1125 
-1135 LASEPAAEEAFTE
+1135 EAFTE
-1148 LNELDLPEYTEED
+1148 LN
-1161 ALADAQLEP
+1161 
-1170 AAESEVEPELELA
+1170 
-1183 SDLEEE
+1183 
-1189 ETFTE
+1189 
-1194 LDELDLPEYTEE
+1194 
-1206 DALADAQLESATE
+1206 
-1219 SEVEPELDELDL
+1219 ELDL

-1267 VFTELNELDLPEYTE
+1267 VFTEL
-1282 EDALADAQL
+1282 
-1291 EPAVES
+1291 
-1297 DVEPELELASD
+1297 
-1308 LEEEEVFTELNELDL
+1308 
-1323 PEYTEEDAL
+1323 
-1332 ADAQLEPVAESEVEP
+1332 
-1347 ELDLASDL
+1347 
-1355 EEEEAFTELDE
+1355 DE

-1386 VESGVEPELEL
+1386 AEAEVESELER
-1397 ASEPAAEEAFTELNE
+1397 ASDLEEKEAFTELDK

-1427 QLELSVESEVE
+1427 QLEPSVESEVE
-1438 PELGDGTE
+1438 PELGDETE

>member
-1 MDPIYLTNLR
+1 
-11 TSKFK
+11 
-16 AHTEPFMRRFFQRL
+16 MRRFFQRL

-209 LKTPAKPSQSTD
+209 LNTPAKPSQSTD

-803 ANTELELSSAED
+803 GNAELELSSAED

-825 ETVDELLAD
+825 ETADELLAD

-870 LPEENDEP
+870 LSEENDEP
-878 QLAEVTPSSVFDEQQ
+878 QLAEVTPSSAFDEQQ

-907 EASNDESDLTALNE
+907 EASNDESGLTALNELDLPEYTEEDALADAQLEPVAESEVEPELELASEPAEEEVFTELNELDLPEYTEEDALADAQLEPAAESEVESELELASDLEEEEAFTELNELDLPEYTEEDALADAQLEPAAEAEVEPELDLASDLEEEEAFTELDEIDLPEYTEEDALADAQLESATESEAESELELVSEPAAEEALADSQLEPAAESEVEPAEEEAFTELELASEPAEEEVFTELNE

-953 SEPAEEEAFTELDEL
+953 TEPAEEEVFTELD
-968 DLPEYTE
+968 
-975 EDALADAQLE
+975 
-985 PAAESEVEPE
+985 
-995 LELASEPAEE
+995 
-1005 EAFTELNELDLPEY
+1005 ELDLPEY

-1054 TELNELDLPEYTEED
+1054 TEL
-1069 ALADAQLEP
+1069 
-1078 AAESEVEPE
+1078 
-1087 LELASEPAEEEAF
+1087 
-1100 TEFNELDLPE
+1100 
-1110 YTEEDALADAQLEPV
+1110 
-1125 AESEVEPELE
+1125 
-1135 LASEPAAEEAFTE
+1135 
-1148 LNELDLPEYTEED
+1148 
-1161 ALADAQLEP
+1161 
-1170 AAESEVEPELELA
+1170 
-1183 SDLEEE
+1183 
-1189 ETFTE
+1189 
-1194 LDELDLPEYTEE
+1194 DELDLPEYTEE
-1206 DALADAQLESATE
+1206 DALADAPLESATE
-1219 SEVEPELDELDL
+1219 SEVESELELVSEPAAEEAFTELDELDV

-1241 DAQLEPA
+1241 DAQLEP
-1248 VESEV
+1248 
-1253 EPELELATE
+1253 
-1262 PAEEE
+1262 
-1267 VFTELNELDLPEYTE
+1267 
-1282 EDALADAQL
+1282 
-1291 EPAVES
+1291 
-1297 DVEPELELASD
+1297 
-1308 LEEEEVFTELNELDL
+1308 
-1323 PEYTEEDAL
+1323 
-1332 ADAQLEPVAESEVEP
+1332 
-1347 ELDLASDL
+1347 
-1355 EEEEAFTELDE
+1355 
-1366 LDLPEYTEEDA
+1366 
-1377 LADAQLEPA
+1377 
-1386 VESGVEPELEL
+1386 
-1397 ASEPAAEEAFTELNE
+1397 
-1412 LDLPE
+1412 
-1417 YTEEDALADA
+1417 
-1427 QLELSVESEVE
+1427 SVESEVE
-1438 PELGDGTE
+1438 PELGDETE

-1467 ESAVDEVQPELLDAT
+1467 ESAVDEVQPELLGAT

-1537 QMGGEDWNGFH
+1537 QIGGEDWNGFH